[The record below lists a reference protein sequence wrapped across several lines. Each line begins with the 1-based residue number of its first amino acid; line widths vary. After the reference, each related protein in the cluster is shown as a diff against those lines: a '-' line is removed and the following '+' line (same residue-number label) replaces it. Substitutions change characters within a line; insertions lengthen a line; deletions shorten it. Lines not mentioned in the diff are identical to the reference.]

1 MVSFGEF
8 FFITLIVKNTIFL
21 KLILWSVFAYIE
33 RVNHVLGCFV
43 TRLILYM
50 YFYLEMEGSYHPVVS
65 KIANEVLLQNN
76 MDVNSVSSISSS
88 SSMGQVPMPN
98 YSKQCDVGSSAVSKV
113 MCNSDLHPSIQYSSG
128 FDSNNSLNSVIP
140 KDLQMQKKY
149 SKCPQELKGKSPA
162 NSNSHQMDSTVSTY
176 SVANSMVEKRSSD
189 VSQGNAEGI
198 TSAPPLTPK
207 SVHSSDSSRNVTNMY
222 RRKSPTGPG
231 TSSNQQHFLNP
242 GLPLAK
248 SLTESVQKVVKAL
261 PSIESSTLP
270 HQRKSPVNSSCKVS
284 CSSSPSK
291 PAKTS
296 DTRPSVLESFTMKQ
310 IIPFSSAA
318 VISETNLTNSGDLVN
333 SLHGFNEHSVSSQ
346 GIEKLLLP
354 QNSAPLPVLQIESS
368 HELEFSNVPSENHL
382 GVDID
387 CKQNFRETKSQ
398 SLLDNSKPSSQDVI
412 VKKENSSNKSEN
424 CDNKSDLQT
433 CEPHAQKSHH
443 SDSQDSN
450 KTKSVILT
458 SAESGSTPIHEP
470 THEMESQ
477 QEVEKTVI
485 STQSEKDSKMETSAK
500 DGKNTES
507 PIKVNHVQSK
517 LPDTKRV
524 DDTNS
529 GNSKNADSKKESPK
543 TSSKSKGSG
552 DVNFKSKRLELEE
565 KNMEVTVVTKVK
577 PLEQR
582 QQDKSEPTVPPIIIR
597 VRKSTESN
605 DASKAIPEVLAANTE
620 ESHLSMTLRG
630 KGTSKSPED
639 PVHNLRHSKAQK
651 QVLEQT
657 DKSDKNSE
665 KDSNKNVIDEDSVK
679 RNLRRRKCVTND
691 NETEAKKPMLENEDV
706 ARHTRSND
714 LKESNSNTVTVKKAD
729 APVLQKMD
737 TSKCEEEIETS
748 PVVDGVKS
756 GLRARTNVKTA
767 EDKQKGSGVKDM
779 KKTKTEDENFIRNKQ
794 VSRQK
799 KLSPSVPPEKTSAS
813 GKQKIGQNFNPDLI

>member
-1 MVSFGEF
+1 
-8 FFITLIVKNTIFL
+8 
-21 KLILWSVFAYIE
+21 
-33 RVNHVLGCFV
+33 
-43 TRLILYM
+43 
-50 YFYLEMEGSYHPVVS
+50 MEGSYHPVVS
-65 KIANEVLLQNN
+65 KNANEVLLQNN
-76 MDVNSVSSISSS
+76 IDVNSVSSISSS

-98 YSKQCDVGSSAVSKV
+98 YSKQCDIGSSAVSKV
-113 MCNSDLHPSIQYSSG
+113 MCNSDFHPSIQYSSG

-140 KDLQMQKKY
+140 KDLQMQRKY
-149 SKCPQELKGKSPA
+149 SKCPQELKGKSQA
-162 NSNSHQMDSTVSTY
+162 NSNSHQMDSTVSTNP
-176 SVANSMVEKRSSD
+176 VANSMVEKRSSD

-296 DTRPSVLESFTMKQ
+296 DTRPSVLEPFTMKQ

-318 VISETNLTNSGDLVN
+318 VISETNLTNSGDLMN
-333 SLHGFNEHSVSSQ
+333 SLHGFNEHSISSQ

-354 QNSAPLPVLQIESS
+354 PNSAPLPVLQIESS

-387 CKQNFRETKSQ
+387 CKQNFHETKSQ

-412 VKKENSSNKSEN
+412 VKKENSTSKGEN

-433 CEPHAQKSHH
+433 CEPHAQRVQH
-443 SDSQDSN
+443 SDSRDSN
-450 KTKSVILT
+450 NIKSVMLT
-458 SAESGSTPIHEP
+458 SAESSSTHIHEP
-470 THEMESQ
+470 TEMESQ
-477 QEVEKTVI
+477 QGEEKTVI
-485 STQSEKDSKMETSAK
+485 LTQSERDSKMDTSVK
-500 DGKNTES
+500 DGKNTET
-507 PIKVNHVQSK
+507 PIKVNHIQSN
-517 LPDTKRV
+517 LPDTKRA
-524 DDTNS
+524 DDT
-529 GNSKNADSKKESPK
+529 NSKNADSKKESPK

-552 DVNFKSKRLELEE
+552 DVNFKSKRLEMEE

-577 PLEQR
+577 PSEQR

-597 VRKSTESN
+597 VKKSIESN

-665 KDSNKNVIDEDSVK
+665 KDSNKNVLDEDSVK

-714 LKESNSNTVTVKKAD
+714 LKESNSNNVTVKKAD

-748 PVVDGVKS
+748 PVVDSVKL
-756 GLRARTNVKTA
+756 GLRARTNAKTA

-779 KKTKTEDENFIRNKQ
+779 KKTKTEDENFIKNKQ

-799 KLSPSVPPEKTSAS
+799 KLSPTVPPEKTSAS
-813 GKQKIGQNFNPDLI
+813 GKQKICQISTLI

>member
-1 MVSFGEF
+1 
-8 FFITLIVKNTIFL
+8 
-21 KLILWSVFAYIE
+21 
-33 RVNHVLGCFV
+33 
-43 TRLILYM
+43 
-50 YFYLEMEGSYHPVVS
+50 MEGSYHPVVS
-65 KIANEVLLQNN
+65 KNANEVLLQNN
-76 MDVNSVSSISSS
+76 IDVNSVSSISSS

-98 YSKQCDVGSSAVSKV
+98 YSKQCDIGSSAVSKV
-113 MCNSDLHPSIQYSSG
+113 MCNSDFHPSIQYSSG

-140 KDLQMQKKY
+140 KDLQMQRKY
-149 SKCPQELKGKSPA
+149 SKCPQELKGKSQA
-162 NSNSHQMDSTVSTY
+162 NSNSHQMDSTVSTNP
-176 SVANSMVEKRSSD
+176 VANSMVEKRSSD

-296 DTRPSVLESFTMKQ
+296 DTRPSVLEPFTMKQ

-333 SLHGFNEHSVSSQ
+333 SLHGFNEHSISSQ

-354 QNSAPLPVLQIESS
+354 PNSAPLPVLQIESS

-387 CKQNFRETKSQ
+387 CKQNFHETKSQ

-412 VKKENSSNKSEN
+412 VKKENSTSKGEN

-433 CEPHAQKSHH
+433 CEPHAQRVQH
-443 SDSQDSN
+443 SDSRDSN
-450 KTKSVILT
+450 NIKSVMLT
-458 SAESGSTPIHEP
+458 SAESSSTHIHEP
-470 THEMESQ
+470 TEMESQ
-477 QEVEKTVI
+477 QGEEKTVI
-485 STQSEKDSKMETSAK
+485 LTQSERDSKMDTSVK
-500 DGKNTES
+500 DGKNTET
-507 PIKVNHVQSK
+507 PIKVNHIQSN
-517 LPDTKRV
+517 LPDTKRA
-524 DDTNS
+524 DDT
-529 GNSKNADSKKESPK
+529 NSKNADSKKESPK

-552 DVNFKSKRLELEE
+552 DVNFKSKRLEMEE

-577 PLEQR
+577 PSEQR

-597 VRKSTESN
+597 VKKSIESN

-665 KDSNKNVIDEDSVK
+665 KDSNKNVLDEDSVK

-714 LKESNSNTVTVKKAD
+714 LKESNSNNVTVKKAD

-748 PVVDGVKS
+748 PVVDSVKL
-756 GLRARTNVKTA
+756 GLRARTNAKTA

-779 KKTKTEDENFIRNKQ
+779 KKTKTEDENFIKNKQ

-799 KLSPSVPPEKTSAS
+799 KLSPTVPPEKTSAS
-813 GKQKIGQNFNPDLI
+813 GKQKICQISTLI

>member
-1 MVSFGEF
+1 
-8 FFITLIVKNTIFL
+8 
-21 KLILWSVFAYIE
+21 
-33 RVNHVLGCFV
+33 
-43 TRLILYM
+43 
-50 YFYLEMEGSYHPVVS
+50 MEGSYHPVVS
-65 KIANEVLLQNN
+65 KNANEVLLQNN
-76 MDVNSVSSISSS
+76 IDVNSVSSISSS

-98 YSKQCDVGSSAVSKV
+98 YSKQCDIGSSAVSKV
-113 MCNSDLHPSIQYSSG
+113 MCNSDFHPSIQYSSG

-140 KDLQMQKKY
+140 KDLQMQRKY

-162 NSNSHQMDSTVSTY
+162 NSNSHQMDSTVSTNP
-176 SVANSMVEKRSSD
+176 VANSMVEKRSSD

-296 DTRPSVLESFTMKQ
+296 DTRPSVLEPFTMKQ

-333 SLHGFNEHSVSSQ
+333 SLHGFNEHSISSQ

-354 QNSAPLPVLQIESS
+354 PNSAPLPVLQIESS
-368 HELEFSNVPSENHL
+368 HELEFCNVPSENHL

-387 CKQNFRETKSQ
+387 CKQNFHETKSQ

-412 VKKENSSNKSEN
+412 VKKENSTSKGEN
-424 CDNKSDLQT
+424 CDNESDLQT
-433 CEPHAQKSHH
+433 CEPHAQRVQH
-443 SDSQDSN
+443 SDSRDSN
-450 KTKSVILT
+450 NIKSVMLT
-458 SAESGSTPIHEP
+458 SAESSSTHIHEP
-470 THEMESQ
+470 TEMESQ
-477 QEVEKTVI
+477 QGEEKTVI
-485 STQSEKDSKMETSAK
+485 LTQSERDSKMDTSVK
-500 DGKNTES
+500 DGKNTET
-507 PIKVNHVQSK
+507 PIKVNHIQSK
-517 LPDTKRV
+517 LPDTKRA
-524 DDTNS
+524 DDT
-529 GNSKNADSKKESPK
+529 NSKNADSKKESPK

-552 DVNFKSKRLELEE
+552 DVNFKSKRLEMEE

-577 PLEQR
+577 QSEQR

-597 VRKSTESN
+597 VKKSIESN

-665 KDSNKNVIDEDSVK
+665 KDSNKNVLDEDSVK

-714 LKESNSNTVTVKKAD
+714 LKESNSNNVTVKKAD

-748 PVVDGVKS
+748 PVVDSVKL
-756 GLRARTNVKTA
+756 GLRARTNAKTA

-779 KKTKTEDENFIRNKQ
+779 KKTKTEDENFIKNKQ

-799 KLSPSVPPEKTSAS
+799 KLSPTVPPEKTSAS
-813 GKQKIGQNFNPDLI
+813 GKQNICQISTLI

>member
-1 MVSFGEF
+1 
-8 FFITLIVKNTIFL
+8 
-21 KLILWSVFAYIE
+21 
-33 RVNHVLGCFV
+33 
-43 TRLILYM
+43 
-50 YFYLEMEGSYHPVVS
+50 MEGSYHPVVS
-65 KIANEVLLQNN
+65 KNANEVLLQNN
-76 MDVNSVSSISSS
+76 IDVNSVSSISSS

-98 YSKQCDVGSSAVSKV
+98 YSKQCDIGSSAVSKV
-113 MCNSDLHPSIQYSSG
+113 MCNSDFHPSIQYSSG

-140 KDLQMQKKY
+140 KDLQMQRKY

-162 NSNSHQMDSTVSTY
+162 NSNSHQMDSTVSTNP
-176 SVANSMVEKRSSD
+176 VANSMVEKRSSD

-296 DTRPSVLESFTMKQ
+296 DTRPSVLEPFTMKQ

-333 SLHGFNEHSVSSQ
+333 SLHGFNEHSISSQ

-354 QNSAPLPVLQIESS
+354 PNSAPLPVLQIESS
-368 HELEFSNVPSENHL
+368 HELEFCNVPSENHL

-387 CKQNFRETKSQ
+387 CKQNFHETKSQ

-412 VKKENSSNKSEN
+412 VKKENSTSKGEN
-424 CDNKSDLQT
+424 CDNESDLQT
-433 CEPHAQKSHH
+433 CEPHAQRVQH
-443 SDSQDSN
+443 SDSRDSN
-450 KTKSVILT
+450 NIKSVMLT
-458 SAESGSTPIHEP
+458 SAESSSTHIHEP
-470 THEMESQ
+470 TEMESQ
-477 QEVEKTVI
+477 QGEEKTVI
-485 STQSEKDSKMETSAK
+485 LTQSERDSKMDTSVK
-500 DGKNTES
+500 DGKNTET
-507 PIKVNHVQSK
+507 PIKVNHIQSK
-517 LPDTKRV
+517 LPDTKRA
-524 DDTNS
+524 DDT
-529 GNSKNADSKKESPK
+529 NSKNADSKKESPK

-552 DVNFKSKRLELEE
+552 DVNFKSKRLEMEE

-577 PLEQR
+577 PSEQR

-597 VRKSTESN
+597 VKKSIESN

-665 KDSNKNVIDEDSVK
+665 KDSNKNVLDEDSVK

-714 LKESNSNTVTVKKAD
+714 LKESHSNNVTVKKAD

-748 PVVDGVKS
+748 PVVDSVKL
-756 GLRARTNVKTA
+756 GLRARTNAKTA

-779 KKTKTEDENFIRNKQ
+779 KKTKTEDENFIKNKQ

-799 KLSPSVPPEKTSAS
+799 KLSPTVPPEKTSAS
-813 GKQKIGQNFNPDLI
+813 GKQNICQISTLI

>member
-1 MVSFGEF
+1 
-8 FFITLIVKNTIFL
+8 
-21 KLILWSVFAYIE
+21 
-33 RVNHVLGCFV
+33 
-43 TRLILYM
+43 
-50 YFYLEMEGSYHPVVS
+50 MEGSYHPVVS
-65 KIANEVLLQNN
+65 KNANEVLLQNN
-76 MDVNSVSSISSS
+76 IDVNSVSSISSS

-98 YSKQCDVGSSAVSKV
+98 YSKQCDIGSSAVSKV
-113 MCNSDLHPSIQYSSG
+113 MCNSDFHPSIQYSSG

-140 KDLQMQKKY
+140 KDLQMQRKY
-149 SKCPQELKGKSPA
+149 SKCPQELKGKSQA
-162 NSNSHQMDSTVSTY
+162 NSNSHQMDSTVSTNP
-176 SVANSMVEKRSSD
+176 VANSMVEKRSSD

-296 DTRPSVLESFTMKQ
+296 DTRPSVLEPFTMKQ

-333 SLHGFNEHSVSSQ
+333 SLHGFNEHSISSQ

-354 QNSAPLPVLQIESS
+354 PNSAPLPVLQIESS
-368 HELEFSNVPSENHL
+368 HELEFCNVPSENHL

-387 CKQNFRETKSQ
+387 CKQNFHETKSQ

-412 VKKENSSNKSEN
+412 VKKENSTSKGEN

-433 CEPHAQKSHH
+433 CEPHAQRVQH
-443 SDSQDSN
+443 SDSRDSN
-450 KTKSVILT
+450 NIKSVMLT
-458 SAESGSTPIHEP
+458 SAESSSTHIHEP
-470 THEMESQ
+470 TEMESQ
-477 QEVEKTVI
+477 QGEEKTVI
-485 STQSEKDSKMETSAK
+485 LTQSERDSKMDTSVK
-500 DGKNTES
+500 DGKNTET
-507 PIKVNHVQSK
+507 PIKVNHIQSN
-517 LPDTKRV
+517 LPDTKRA
-524 DDTNS
+524 DDT
-529 GNSKNADSKKESPK
+529 NSKNADSKKESPK

-552 DVNFKSKRLELEE
+552 DVNFKSKRLEMEE

-577 PLEQR
+577 PSEQR

-597 VRKSTESN
+597 VKKSIESN

-665 KDSNKNVIDEDSVK
+665 KDSNKNVLDEDSVK

-714 LKESNSNTVTVKKAD
+714 LKESNSNNVTVKKAD

-748 PVVDGVKS
+748 PVVDSVKL
-756 GLRARTNVKTA
+756 GLRARTNAKTA

-779 KKTKTEDENFIRNKQ
+779 KKTKTEDENFIKNKQ

-799 KLSPSVPPEKTSAS
+799 KLSPTVPPEKTSAS
-813 GKQKIGQNFNPDLI
+813 GKQKICQISTLI

>member
-1 MVSFGEF
+1 
-8 FFITLIVKNTIFL
+8 
-21 KLILWSVFAYIE
+21 
-33 RVNHVLGCFV
+33 
-43 TRLILYM
+43 
-50 YFYLEMEGSYHPVVS
+50 MEGSYHPVVS
-65 KIANEVLLQNN
+65 KNANEVLLQNN
-76 MDVNSVSSISSS
+76 IDVNSVSSISSS

-98 YSKQCDVGSSAVSKV
+98 YSKQCDIGSSAVSKV
-113 MCNSDLHPSIQYSSG
+113 MCNSDFHPSIQYSSG

-140 KDLQMQKKY
+140 KDLQMQRKY

-162 NSNSHQMDSTVSTY
+162 NSNSHQMDSTVSTNP
-176 SVANSMVEKRSSD
+176 VANSMVEKRSSD

-296 DTRPSVLESFTMKQ
+296 DTRPSVLEPFTMKQ

-333 SLHGFNEHSVSSQ
+333 SLHGFNEHSISSQ

-354 QNSAPLPVLQIESS
+354 PNSAPLPVLQIESS
-368 HELEFSNVPSENHL
+368 HELEFCNVPSENHL

-387 CKQNFRETKSQ
+387 CKQNFHETKSQ

-412 VKKENSSNKSEN
+412 VKKENSTSKGEN
-424 CDNKSDLQT
+424 CDNESDLQT
-433 CEPHAQKSHH
+433 CEPHAQRVQH
-443 SDSQDSN
+443 SDSRDSN
-450 KTKSVILT
+450 NIKSVMLT
-458 SAESGSTPIHEP
+458 SAESSSTHIHEP
-470 THEMESQ
+470 TEMESQ
-477 QEVEKTVI
+477 QGEEKTVI
-485 STQSEKDSKMETSAK
+485 LTQSERDSKMDTSVK
-500 DGKNTES
+500 DGKNTET
-507 PIKVNHVQSK
+507 PIKVNHIQSK
-517 LPDTKRV
+517 LPDTKRA
-524 DDTNS
+524 DDT
-529 GNSKNADSKKESPK
+529 NSKNADSKKESPK

-552 DVNFKSKRLELEE
+552 DVNFKSKRLEMEE

-577 PLEQR
+577 PSEQR

-597 VRKSTESN
+597 VKKSIESN

-665 KDSNKNVIDEDSVK
+665 KDSNKNVLDEDSVK

-714 LKESNSNTVTVKKAD
+714 LKESNSNNVTVKKAD
-729 APVLQKMD
+729 AHVLQKMD

-748 PVVDGVKS
+748 PVVDSVKL
-756 GLRARTNVKTA
+756 GLRARTNAKTA

-779 KKTKTEDENFIRNKQ
+779 KKTKTEDENFIKNKQ

-799 KLSPSVPPEKTSAS
+799 KLSPTVPPEKTSAS
-813 GKQKIGQNFNPDLI
+813 GKQNICQISTLI

>member
-1 MVSFGEF
+1 
-8 FFITLIVKNTIFL
+8 
-21 KLILWSVFAYIE
+21 
-33 RVNHVLGCFV
+33 
-43 TRLILYM
+43 
-50 YFYLEMEGSYHPVVS
+50 MEGSYHPVVS
-65 KIANEVLLQNN
+65 KNANEVLLQNN
-76 MDVNSVSSISSS
+76 IDVNSVSSISSS

-98 YSKQCDVGSSAVSKV
+98 YSKQCDIGSSAVSKV
-113 MCNSDLHPSIQYSSG
+113 MCNSDFHPSIQYSSG

-140 KDLQMQKKY
+140 KDLQMQRKY

-162 NSNSHQMDSTVSTY
+162 NSNSHQMDSTVSTNP
-176 SVANSMVEKRSSD
+176 VANSMVEKRSSD

-296 DTRPSVLESFTMKQ
+296 DTRPSVLEPFTMKQ

-333 SLHGFNEHSVSSQ
+333 SLHGFNEHSISSQ

-354 QNSAPLPVLQIESS
+354 PNSAPLPVLQIESS

-387 CKQNFRETKSQ
+387 CKQNFHETKSQ

-412 VKKENSSNKSEN
+412 VKKENSTSKGEN
-424 CDNKSDLQT
+424 CDNESDLQT
-433 CEPHAQKSHH
+433 CEPHAQRVQH
-443 SDSQDSN
+443 SDSRDSN
-450 KTKSVILT
+450 NIKSVMLT
-458 SAESGSTPIHEP
+458 SAESSSTHIHEP
-470 THEMESQ
+470 TEMESQ
-477 QEVEKTVI
+477 QGEEKTVI
-485 STQSEKDSKMETSAK
+485 LTRSERDSKMDMSVK
-500 DGKNTES
+500 DGKNTET
-507 PIKVNHVQSK
+507 PIKVNHIQSK
-517 LPDTKRV
+517 LPDTKRA
-524 DDTNS
+524 DDT
-529 GNSKNADSKKESPK
+529 NSKNADSKKESPK

-552 DVNFKSKRLELEE
+552 DVNFKSKRLEMEE

-577 PLEQR
+577 PSEQR

-597 VRKSTESN
+597 VKKSIESN

-665 KDSNKNVIDEDSVK
+665 KDSNKNVLDEDSVK

-714 LKESNSNTVTVKKAD
+714 LKESNSNNVTVKKAD

-748 PVVDGVKS
+748 PVVDSVKL
-756 GLRARTNVKTA
+756 GLRARTNAKTA

-779 KKTKTEDENFIRNKQ
+779 KKTKTEDENFIKNKQ

-799 KLSPSVPPEKTSAS
+799 KLSPTVPPEKTSAS
-813 GKQKIGQNFNPDLI
+813 GKQKICQISTLI

>member
-1 MVSFGEF
+1 
-8 FFITLIVKNTIFL
+8 
-21 KLILWSVFAYIE
+21 
-33 RVNHVLGCFV
+33 
-43 TRLILYM
+43 
-50 YFYLEMEGSYHPVVS
+50 MEGSYHPVVS
-65 KIANEVLLQNN
+65 KNANEVLLQNN
-76 MDVNSVSSISSS
+76 IDVNSVSSISSS
-88 SSMGQVPMPN
+88 SSIGQVPMPN
-98 YSKQCDVGSSAVSKV
+98 YSKQCDIGSSAVSKV
-113 MCNSDLHPSIQYSSG
+113 MCNSDFHPSIQYSSG

-140 KDLQMQKKY
+140 KDLQMQRKY

-162 NSNSHQMDSTVSTY
+162 NSNSHQMDSTVSTNP
-176 SVANSMVEKRSSD
+176 VANSMVEKRSSD

-296 DTRPSVLESFTMKQ
+296 DTRPSVLEPFTMKQ

-333 SLHGFNEHSVSSQ
+333 SLHGFNEHSISSQ

-354 QNSAPLPVLQIESS
+354 PNSAPLPVLQIESS
-368 HELEFSNVPSENHL
+368 HELEFCNVPSENHL

-387 CKQNFRETKSQ
+387 CKQNFHETKSQ

-412 VKKENSSNKSEN
+412 VKKENSTSKGEN
-424 CDNKSDLQT
+424 CDNESDLQT
-433 CEPHAQKSHH
+433 CEPHAQRVQH
-443 SDSQDSN
+443 SDSRDSN
-450 KTKSVILT
+450 NIKSVMLT
-458 SAESGSTPIHEP
+458 SAESSSTHIHEP
-470 THEMESQ
+470 TEMESQ
-477 QEVEKTVI
+477 QGEEKTVI
-485 STQSEKDSKMETSAK
+485 LTQSERDSKMDTSVK
-500 DGKNTES
+500 DGKNTET
-507 PIKVNHVQSK
+507 PIKVNHIQSK
-517 LPDTKRV
+517 LPDTKRA
-524 DDTNS
+524 DDT
-529 GNSKNADSKKESPK
+529 NSKNADSKKESPK

-552 DVNFKSKRLELEE
+552 DVNFKSKRLEMEE

-577 PLEQR
+577 PSEQR

-597 VRKSTESN
+597 VKKSIESN

-665 KDSNKNVIDEDSVK
+665 KDSNKNVLDEDSVK

-714 LKESNSNTVTVKKAD
+714 LKESHSNNVTVKKAD

-748 PVVDGVKS
+748 PVVDSVKL
-756 GLRARTNVKTA
+756 GLRARTNAKTA

-779 KKTKTEDENFIRNKQ
+779 KKTKTEDENFIKNKQ

-799 KLSPSVPPEKTSAS
+799 KLSPTVPPEKTSAS
-813 GKQKIGQNFNPDLI
+813 GKQNICQISTLI

>member
-1 MVSFGEF
+1 
-8 FFITLIVKNTIFL
+8 
-21 KLILWSVFAYIE
+21 
-33 RVNHVLGCFV
+33 
-43 TRLILYM
+43 
-50 YFYLEMEGSYHPVVS
+50 MEGSYHPVVS
-65 KIANEVLLQNN
+65 KNANEVLLQNN
-76 MDVNSVSSISSS
+76 IDVNSVSSISSS

-98 YSKQCDVGSSAVSKV
+98 YSKQCDIGSSAVSKV
-113 MCNSDLHPSIQYSSG
+113 MCNSDFHPSIQYSSG

-140 KDLQMQKKY
+140 KDLQMQRKY

-162 NSNSHQMDSTVSTY
+162 NSNSHQMDSTVSTNP
-176 SVANSMVEKRSSD
+176 VANSMVEKRSSD

-296 DTRPSVLESFTMKQ
+296 DTRPSVLEPFTMKQ

-333 SLHGFNEHSVSSQ
+333 SLHGFNEHSISSQ

-354 QNSAPLPVLQIESS
+354 PNSAPLPVLQIESS
-368 HELEFSNVPSENHL
+368 HELEFCNVPSENHL

-387 CKQNFRETKSQ
+387 CKQNFHETKSQ

-412 VKKENSSNKSEN
+412 VKKENSTSKGEN
-424 CDNKSDLQT
+424 CDNESDLQR
-433 CEPHAQKSHH
+433 CEPHAQRVQH
-443 SDSQDSN
+443 SDSRDSN
-450 KTKSVILT
+450 NIKSVMLT
-458 SAESGSTPIHEP
+458 SAESSSTHIHEP
-470 THEMESQ
+470 TEMESQ
-477 QEVEKTVI
+477 QGEEKTVI
-485 STQSEKDSKMETSAK
+485 LTQSERDSKMDTSVK
-500 DGKNTES
+500 DGKNTET
-507 PIKVNHVQSK
+507 PIKVNHIQSK
-517 LPDTKRV
+517 LPDTKRA
-524 DDTNS
+524 DDT
-529 GNSKNADSKKESPK
+529 NSKNADSKKESPK

-552 DVNFKSKRLELEE
+552 DVNFKSKRLEMEE

-577 PLEQR
+577 PSEQR
-582 QQDKSEPTVPPIIIR
+582 QQDKLEPTVPPIIIR
-597 VRKSTESN
+597 VKKSIESN

-665 KDSNKNVIDEDSVK
+665 KDSNKNVLDEDSVK

-714 LKESNSNTVTVKKAD
+714 LKESNSNNVTVKKAD

-748 PVVDGVKS
+748 PVVDSVKL
-756 GLRARTNVKTA
+756 GLRARTNAKTA

-779 KKTKTEDENFIRNKQ
+779 KKTKTEDENFIKNKQ

-799 KLSPSVPPEKTSAS
+799 KLSPTVPPEKTSAS
-813 GKQKIGQNFNPDLI
+813 GKQNICQISTLI

>member
-1 MVSFGEF
+1 
-8 FFITLIVKNTIFL
+8 
-21 KLILWSVFAYIE
+21 
-33 RVNHVLGCFV
+33 
-43 TRLILYM
+43 
-50 YFYLEMEGSYHPVVS
+50 MEGSYHPVVS
-65 KIANEVLLQNN
+65 KNANEVLLQNN
-76 MDVNSVSSISSS
+76 IDVNSVSSISSS

-98 YSKQCDVGSSAVSKV
+98 YSKQCDIGSSAVSKV
-113 MCNSDLHPSIQYSSG
+113 MCNSDFHPSIQYSSG

-140 KDLQMQKKY
+140 KDLQMQRKY

-162 NSNSHQMDSTVSTY
+162 NSNSHQMDSTVSTNP
-176 SVANSMVEKRSSD
+176 VANSMVEKRSSD

-231 TSSNQQHFLNP
+231 TNSNQQHFLNP

-296 DTRPSVLESFTMKQ
+296 DTRPSVLEPFTMKQ

-333 SLHGFNEHSVSSQ
+333 SLHGFNEHSISSQ

-354 QNSAPLPVLQIESS
+354 PNSAPLPVLQIESS
-368 HELEFSNVPSENHL
+368 HELEFCNVPSENHL

-387 CKQNFRETKSQ
+387 CKQNFHETKSQ

-412 VKKENSSNKSEN
+412 VKKENSTSKGEN
-424 CDNKSDLQT
+424 CDNESDLQT
-433 CEPHAQKSHH
+433 CEPHAQRVQH
-443 SDSQDSN
+443 SDSRDSN
-450 KTKSVILT
+450 NIKSVMLT
-458 SAESGSTPIHEP
+458 SAESSSTHIHEP
-470 THEMESQ
+470 IEMESQ
-477 QEVEKTVI
+477 QGEEKTVI
-485 STQSEKDSKMETSAK
+485 LTQSERDSKMDTSVK
-500 DGKNTES
+500 DGKNTET
-507 PIKVNHVQSK
+507 PIKVNHIQSK
-517 LPDTKRV
+517 LPDTKRA
-524 DDTNS
+524 DDT
-529 GNSKNADSKKESPK
+529 NSKNADSKKESPK

-552 DVNFKSKRLELEE
+552 DVNFKSKRLEMEE

-577 PLEQR
+577 PSEQR

-597 VRKSTESN
+597 VKKSIESN

-665 KDSNKNVIDEDSVK
+665 KDSNKNVLDEDSVK

-714 LKESNSNTVTVKKAD
+714 LKESNSNNVTVKKAD

-748 PVVDGVKS
+748 PVVDSVKL
-756 GLRARTNVKTA
+756 GLRARTNAKTA

-779 KKTKTEDENFIRNKQ
+779 KKTKTEDENFIKNKQ

-799 KLSPSVPPEKTSAS
+799 KLSPTVPPEKTSAS
-813 GKQKIGQNFNPDLI
+813 GKQNICQISTLI

>member
-1 MVSFGEF
+1 
-8 FFITLIVKNTIFL
+8 
-21 KLILWSVFAYIE
+21 
-33 RVNHVLGCFV
+33 
-43 TRLILYM
+43 
-50 YFYLEMEGSYHPVVS
+50 MEGSYHPVVS
-65 KIANEVLLQNN
+65 KNANEVLLQNN
-76 MDVNSVSSISSS
+76 IDVNSVSSISSS

-98 YSKQCDVGSSAVSKV
+98 YSKQCDIGSSAVSKV
-113 MCNSDLHPSIQYSSG
+113 MCNSDFHPSIQYSSG

-140 KDLQMQKKY
+140 KDLQMQRKY

-162 NSNSHQMDSTVSTY
+162 NSNSHQMDSTVSTNP
-176 SVANSMVEKRSSD
+176 VANSMVEKRSSD

-222 RRKSPTGPG
+222 RRKSPTGPS
-231 TSSNQQHFLNP
+231 TISNQQHFLNP

-296 DTRPSVLESFTMKQ
+296 DTRPSVLEPFTMKQ

-333 SLHGFNEHSVSSQ
+333 SLHGFNEHSISSQ

-354 QNSAPLPVLQIESS
+354 PNSAPLPVLQIESS
-368 HELEFSNVPSENHL
+368 HELEFCNVPSENHL

-387 CKQNFRETKSQ
+387 CKQNFHETKSQ

-412 VKKENSSNKSEN
+412 VKKENSTSKGEN
-424 CDNKSDLQT
+424 CDNESDLQT
-433 CEPHAQKSHH
+433 CEPHAQRVQH
-443 SDSQDSN
+443 SDSRDSN
-450 KTKSVILT
+450 NIKSVMLT
-458 SAESGSTPIHEP
+458 SAESSSTHIHEP
-470 THEMESQ
+470 TEMESQ
-477 QEVEKTVI
+477 QGEEKTVI
-485 STQSEKDSKMETSAK
+485 LTQSERDSKMDTSVK
-500 DGKNTES
+500 DGKNTET
-507 PIKVNHVQSK
+507 PIKVNHIQSK
-517 LPDTKRV
+517 LPDTKRA
-524 DDTNS
+524 DDT
-529 GNSKNADSKKESPK
+529 NSKNADSKKESPK

-552 DVNFKSKRLELEE
+552 DVNFKSKRLEMEE

-577 PLEQR
+577 PSEQR

-597 VRKSTESN
+597 VKKSIESN

-665 KDSNKNVIDEDSVK
+665 KDSNKNVLDEDSVK

-714 LKESNSNTVTVKKAD
+714 LKESNSNNVTVKKAD

-748 PVVDGVKS
+748 PVVDSVKL
-756 GLRARTNVKTA
+756 GLRARTNAKTA

-779 KKTKTEDENFIRNKQ
+779 KKTKTEDENFIKNKQ

-799 KLSPSVPPEKTSAS
+799 KLSPTVPPEKTSAS
-813 GKQKIGQNFNPDLI
+813 GKQNICQISTLI

>member
-1 MVSFGEF
+1 
-8 FFITLIVKNTIFL
+8 
-21 KLILWSVFAYIE
+21 
-33 RVNHVLGCFV
+33 
-43 TRLILYM
+43 
-50 YFYLEMEGSYHPVVS
+50 MEGSYHPVVS
-65 KIANEVLLQNN
+65 KNANEVLLQNN
-76 MDVNSVSSISSS
+76 IDVNSVSSISSS

-98 YSKQCDVGSSAVSKV
+98 YSKQCDIGSSAVSKV
-113 MCNSDLHPSIQYSSG
+113 MCNSDFHPSIQYSSG

-140 KDLQMQKKY
+140 KDLQMQRKY

-162 NSNSHQMDSTVSTY
+162 NSNSHQMDSTVSTNP
-176 SVANSMVEKRSSD
+176 VANSMVEKRSSD

-296 DTRPSVLESFTMKQ
+296 DTRPSVLEPFTMKQ

-333 SLHGFNEHSVSSQ
+333 SLHGFNEHSISSQ

-354 QNSAPLPVLQIESS
+354 PNSAPLPVLQIESS

-387 CKQNFRETKSQ
+387 CKQNFHETKSQ

-412 VKKENSSNKSEN
+412 VKKENSTSKGEN
-424 CDNKSDLQT
+424 CDNESDLQR
-433 CEPHAQKSHH
+433 CEPHAQRVQH
-443 SDSQDSN
+443 SDSRDSN
-450 KTKSVILT
+450 NIKSVMLT
-458 SAESGSTPIHEP
+458 SAESSSTHIHEP
-470 THEMESQ
+470 TEMESQ
-477 QEVEKTVI
+477 QGEEKTVI
-485 STQSEKDSKMETSAK
+485 LTQSERDSKMDTSVK
-500 DGKNTES
+500 DGKNTET
-507 PIKVNHVQSK
+507 PIKVNHIQSN
-517 LPDTKRV
+517 LPDTKRA
-524 DDTNS
+524 DDT
-529 GNSKNADSKKESPK
+529 NSKNADSKKESPK

-552 DVNFKSKRLELEE
+552 DVNFKSKRLEMEE

-577 PLEQR
+577 PSEQR

-597 VRKSTESN
+597 VKKSIESN

-665 KDSNKNVIDEDSVK
+665 KDSNKNVLDEDSVK

-714 LKESNSNTVTVKKAD
+714 LKESNSNNVTVKKAD

-748 PVVDGVKS
+748 PVVDSVKL
-756 GLRARTNVKTA
+756 GLRARTNAKTA

-779 KKTKTEDENFIRNKQ
+779 KKTKTEDENFIKNKQ

-799 KLSPSVPPEKTSAS
+799 KLSPTVPPEKTSAS
-813 GKQKIGQNFNPDLI
+813 GKQKICQISTLI

>member
-1 MVSFGEF
+1 
-8 FFITLIVKNTIFL
+8 
-21 KLILWSVFAYIE
+21 
-33 RVNHVLGCFV
+33 
-43 TRLILYM
+43 
-50 YFYLEMEGSYHPVVS
+50 MEGSYHPVVS
-65 KIANEVLLQNN
+65 KNANEVLLQNN
-76 MDVNSVSSISSS
+76 IDVNSVSSISSS

-98 YSKQCDVGSSAVSKV
+98 YSKQCDIGSSAVSKV
-113 MCNSDLHPSIQYSSG
+113 MCNSDFHPSIQYSSG

-140 KDLQMQKKY
+140 KDLQMQRKY

-162 NSNSHQMDSTVSTY
+162 NSNSHQMDSTVSTNP
-176 SVANSMVEKRSSD
+176 VANSMVEKRSGD

-296 DTRPSVLESFTMKQ
+296 DTRPSVLEPFTMKQ

-333 SLHGFNEHSVSSQ
+333 SLHGFNEHSISSQ

-354 QNSAPLPVLQIESS
+354 PNSAPLPVLQIESS
-368 HELEFSNVPSENHL
+368 HELEFCNVPSENHL

-387 CKQNFRETKSQ
+387 CKQNFHETKSQ

-412 VKKENSSNKSEN
+412 VKKENSTSKGEN
-424 CDNKSDLQT
+424 CDNESDLQR
-433 CEPHAQKSHH
+433 CEPHAQRVQH
-443 SDSQDSN
+443 SDSRDSN
-450 KTKSVILT
+450 NIKSVMLT
-458 SAESGSTPIHEP
+458 SAESSSTHIHEP
-470 THEMESQ
+470 TEMESQ
-477 QEVEKTVI
+477 QGEEKTVI
-485 STQSEKDSKMETSAK
+485 LTQSERDSKMDTSVK
-500 DGKNTES
+500 DGKNTET
-507 PIKVNHVQSK
+507 PIKVNHIQSN
-517 LPDTKRV
+517 LPDTKRA
-524 DDTNS
+524 DDT
-529 GNSKNADSKKESPK
+529 NSKNADSKKESPK

-552 DVNFKSKRLELEE
+552 DVNFKSKRLEMEE

-577 PLEQR
+577 PSEQR

-597 VRKSTESN
+597 VKKSIESN

-665 KDSNKNVIDEDSVK
+665 KDSNKNVLDEDSVK

-714 LKESNSNTVTVKKAD
+714 LKESNSNNVTVKKAD

-748 PVVDGVKS
+748 PVVDSVKL
-756 GLRARTNVKTA
+756 GLRARTNAKTA

-779 KKTKTEDENFIRNKQ
+779 KKTKTEDENFIKNKQ

-799 KLSPSVPPEKTSAS
+799 KLSPTVPPEKTSAS
-813 GKQKIGQNFNPDLI
+813 GKQNICQISTLI

>member
-1 MVSFGEF
+1 
-8 FFITLIVKNTIFL
+8 
-21 KLILWSVFAYIE
+21 
-33 RVNHVLGCFV
+33 
-43 TRLILYM
+43 
-50 YFYLEMEGSYHPVVS
+50 MEGSYHPVVS
-65 KIANEVLLQNN
+65 KNANEVLLQNN
-76 MDVNSVSSISSS
+76 IDVNSVSSISSS

-98 YSKQCDVGSSAVSKV
+98 YSKQCDIGSSAVSKV
-113 MCNSDLHPSIQYSSG
+113 MCNSDFHPSIQYSSG

-140 KDLQMQKKY
+140 KDLQMQRKY
-149 SKCPQELKGKSPA
+149 SKCPQELKGKSQA
-162 NSNSHQMDSTVSTY
+162 NSNSHQMDSTVSTNP
-176 SVANSMVEKRSSD
+176 VANSMVEKRSSD

-296 DTRPSVLESFTMKQ
+296 DTRPSVLEPFTMKQ

-318 VISETNLTNSGDLVN
+318 VISETNLTNSGDLMN
-333 SLHGFNEHSVSSQ
+333 SLHGFNEHSISSQ

-354 QNSAPLPVLQIESS
+354 PNSAPLPVLQIESS

-387 CKQNFRETKSQ
+387 CKQNFHETKSQ

-412 VKKENSSNKSEN
+412 VKKENSTSKGEN

-433 CEPHAQKSHH
+433 CEPHAQRVQH
-443 SDSQDSN
+443 SDSRDSN
-450 KTKSVILT
+450 NIKSVMLT
-458 SAESGSTPIHEP
+458 SAESSSTHIHEP
-470 THEMESQ
+470 TEMESQ
-477 QEVEKTVI
+477 QGEEKTVI
-485 STQSEKDSKMETSAK
+485 LTQSERDSKMDTSVK
-500 DGKNTES
+500 DGKNTET
-507 PIKVNHVQSK
+507 PIKVNHIQSN
-517 LPDTKRV
+517 LPDTKRA
-524 DDTNS
+524 DDT
-529 GNSKNADSKKESPK
+529 NSKNADSKKESPK

-552 DVNFKSKRLELEE
+552 DVNFKSKRLEMEE

-577 PLEQR
+577 PSEQR

-597 VRKSTESN
+597 VKKSIESN

-665 KDSNKNVIDEDSVK
+665 KDSNKNVLDEDSVK

-714 LKESNSNTVTVKKAD
+714 LKESNSNNVTVKKAD

-748 PVVDGVKS
+748 PVVDSVKL
-756 GLRARTNVKTA
+756 GLRARTNAKTA

-779 KKTKTEDENFIRNKQ
+779 KKTKTEDENFIKNKQ

-799 KLSPSVPPEKTSAS
+799 KLSPTVPPEKTSAS
-813 GKQKIGQNFNPDLI
+813 GKQNICQISTLI

>member
-1 MVSFGEF
+1 
-8 FFITLIVKNTIFL
+8 
-21 KLILWSVFAYIE
+21 
-33 RVNHVLGCFV
+33 
-43 TRLILYM
+43 
-50 YFYLEMEGSYHPVVS
+50 MEGSYHPVVS
-65 KIANEVLLQNN
+65 KNANEVLLQNN
-76 MDVNSVSSISSS
+76 IDVNSVSSISSS

-98 YSKQCDVGSSAVSKV
+98 YSKQCDIGSSAVSKV
-113 MCNSDLHPSIQYSSG
+113 MCNSDFHPSIQYSSG

-140 KDLQMQKKY
+140 KDLQMQRKY

-162 NSNSHQMDSTVSTY
+162 NSNSHQMDSTVSTNP
-176 SVANSMVEKRSSD
+176 VANSMVEKRSSD

-261 PSIESSTLP
+261 PSIESSSLP

-296 DTRPSVLESFTMKQ
+296 DTRPSVLEPFTMKQ

-318 VISETNLTNSGDLVN
+318 VISETNLTNSGDLMN
-333 SLHGFNEHSVSSQ
+333 SLHGFNEHSISSQ

-354 QNSAPLPVLQIESS
+354 PNSAPLPVLQIESS
-368 HELEFSNVPSENHL
+368 HELEFCNVPSENHL

-387 CKQNFRETKSQ
+387 CKQNFHETKSQ

-412 VKKENSSNKSEN
+412 VKKENSTSKGEN
-424 CDNKSDLQT
+424 CHNESDLQT
-433 CEPHAQKSHH
+433 CEPHAQRVQH
-443 SDSQDSN
+443 SDSRDSN
-450 KTKSVILT
+450 NIKSVMLT
-458 SAESGSTPIHEP
+458 SAESSSTHIHEP
-470 THEMESQ
+470 TEMESQ
-477 QEVEKTVI
+477 QGEEKTVI
-485 STQSEKDSKMETSAK
+485 LTQSERDSKMDTSVK
-500 DGKNTES
+500 DGKNTET
-507 PIKVNHVQSK
+507 PIKVNHIQSN
-517 LPDTKRV
+517 LPDTKRA
-524 DDTNS
+524 DDT
-529 GNSKNADSKKESPK
+529 NSKNADSKKESPK

-552 DVNFKSKRLELEE
+552 DVNFKSKRLEMEE

-577 PLEQR
+577 PSEQR

-597 VRKSTESN
+597 VKKSIESN

-665 KDSNKNVIDEDSVK
+665 KDSNKNVLDEDSVK

-714 LKESNSNTVTVKKAD
+714 LKESHSNNVTVKKAD

-748 PVVDGVKS
+748 PVVDSVKL
-756 GLRARTNVKTA
+756 GLRARTNAKTA

-779 KKTKTEDENFIRNKQ
+779 KKTKTEDENFIKNKQ

-799 KLSPSVPPEKTSAS
+799 KLSPTVPPEKTSAS
-813 GKQKIGQNFNPDLI
+813 GKQKICQISTLI

>member
-1 MVSFGEF
+1 
-8 FFITLIVKNTIFL
+8 
-21 KLILWSVFAYIE
+21 
-33 RVNHVLGCFV
+33 
-43 TRLILYM
+43 
-50 YFYLEMEGSYHPVVS
+50 MEGSYHPVVS
-65 KIANEVLLQNN
+65 KNANEVLLQNN
-76 MDVNSVSSISSS
+76 IDVNSVSSISSS

-98 YSKQCDVGSSAVSKV
+98 YSKQCDIGSSAVSKV
-113 MCNSDLHPSIQYSSG
+113 MCNSDFHPSIQYSSG

-140 KDLQMQKKY
+140 KDLQMQRKY
-149 SKCPQELKGKSPA
+149 SKCPQELKGKSQA
-162 NSNSHQMDSTVSTY
+162 NSNSHQMDSTVSTNP
-176 SVANSMVEKRSSD
+176 VANSMVEKRSSD

-231 TSSNQQHFLNP
+231 TNSNQQHFLNP

-296 DTRPSVLESFTMKQ
+296 DTRPSVLEPFTMKQ

-333 SLHGFNEHSVSSQ
+333 SLHGFNEHSISSQ

-354 QNSAPLPVLQIESS
+354 PNSAPLPVLQIESS

-387 CKQNFRETKSQ
+387 CKQNFHETKSQ

-412 VKKENSSNKSEN
+412 VKKENSTSKGEN

-433 CEPHAQKSHH
+433 CEPHAQRVQH
-443 SDSQDSN
+443 SDSRDSN
-450 KTKSVILT
+450 NIKSVMLT
-458 SAESGSTPIHEP
+458 SAESSSTHIHEP
-470 THEMESQ
+470 TEMESQ
-477 QEVEKTVI
+477 QGEEKTVI
-485 STQSEKDSKMETSAK
+485 LTQSERDSKMDTSVK
-500 DGKNTES
+500 DGKNTET
-507 PIKVNHVQSK
+507 PIKVNHIQSN
-517 LPDTKRV
+517 LPDTKRA
-524 DDTNS
+524 DDT
-529 GNSKNADSKKESPK
+529 NSKNADSKKESPK

-552 DVNFKSKRLELEE
+552 DVNFKSKRLEMEE

-577 PLEQR
+577 PSEQR

-597 VRKSTESN
+597 VKKSIESN

-665 KDSNKNVIDEDSVK
+665 KDSNKNVLDEDSVK

-714 LKESNSNTVTVKKAD
+714 LKESNSNNVTVKKAD

-748 PVVDGVKS
+748 PVVDSVKL
-756 GLRARTNVKTA
+756 GLRARTNAKTA

-779 KKTKTEDENFIRNKQ
+779 KKTKTEDENFIKNKQ

-799 KLSPSVPPEKTSAS
+799 KLSPTVPPEKTSAS
-813 GKQKIGQNFNPDLI
+813 GKQNICQISTLI

>member
-1 MVSFGEF
+1 
-8 FFITLIVKNTIFL
+8 
-21 KLILWSVFAYIE
+21 
-33 RVNHVLGCFV
+33 
-43 TRLILYM
+43 
-50 YFYLEMEGSYHPVVS
+50 MEGSYHPVVS
-65 KIANEVLLQNN
+65 KNANEVLLQNN
-76 MDVNSVSSISSS
+76 IDVNSVSSISSS

-98 YSKQCDVGSSAVSKV
+98 YSKQCDIGSSAVSKV
-113 MCNSDLHPSIQYSSG
+113 MCNSDFHPSIQYSSG

-140 KDLQMQKKY
+140 KDLQMQRKY
-149 SKCPQELKGKSPA
+149 SKCPQELKGKSQA
-162 NSNSHQMDSTVSTY
+162 NSNSHQMDSTVSTNP
-176 SVANSMVEKRSSD
+176 VANSMVEKRSSD

-296 DTRPSVLESFTMKQ
+296 DTRPSVLEPFTMKQ

-318 VISETNLTNSGDLVN
+318 VISETNLTNSGDLMN
-333 SLHGFNEHSVSSQ
+333 SLHGFNEHSISSQ

-354 QNSAPLPVLQIESS
+354 PNSAPLPVLQIESS
-368 HELEFSNVPSENHL
+368 HELEFCNVPSENHL

-387 CKQNFRETKSQ
+387 CKQNFHETKSQ

-412 VKKENSSNKSEN
+412 VKKENSTSKGEN
-424 CDNKSDLQT
+424 CDNESDLQR
-433 CEPHAQKSHH
+433 CEPHAQRVQH
-443 SDSQDSN
+443 SDSRDSN
-450 KTKSVILT
+450 NIKSVMLT
-458 SAESGSTPIHEP
+458 SAESSSTHIHEP
-470 THEMESQ
+470 TEMESQ
-477 QEVEKTVI
+477 QGEEKTVI
-485 STQSEKDSKMETSAK
+485 LTQSERDSKMDTSVK
-500 DGKNTES
+500 DGKNTET
-507 PIKVNHVQSK
+507 PIKVNHIQSK
-517 LPDTKRV
+517 LPDTKRA
-524 DDTNS
+524 DDT
-529 GNSKNADSKKESPK
+529 NSKNADSKKESPK

-552 DVNFKSKRLELEE
+552 DVNFKSKRLEMEE

-577 PLEQR
+577 PSEQR

-597 VRKSTESN
+597 VKKSIESN

-665 KDSNKNVIDEDSVK
+665 KDSNKNVLDEDSVK

-714 LKESNSNTVTVKKAD
+714 LKESNSNNVTVKKAD

-748 PVVDGVKS
+748 PVVDSVKL
-756 GLRARTNVKTA
+756 GLRARTNAKTA

-779 KKTKTEDENFIRNKQ
+779 KKTKTEDENFIKNKQ

-799 KLSPSVPPEKTSAS
+799 KLSPTVPPEKTSAS
-813 GKQKIGQNFNPDLI
+813 GKQNICQISTLI

>member
-1 MVSFGEF
+1 
-8 FFITLIVKNTIFL
+8 
-21 KLILWSVFAYIE
+21 
-33 RVNHVLGCFV
+33 
-43 TRLILYM
+43 
-50 YFYLEMEGSYHPVVS
+50 MEGSYHPVLS
-65 KIANEVLLQNN
+65 KNANEVLLQNN
-76 MDVNSVSSISSS
+76 IDVNSVSSISSS

-98 YSKQCDVGSSAVSKV
+98 YSKQCDIGSSAVSKV
-113 MCNSDLHPSIQYSSG
+113 MCNSDFHPSIQYSSG

-140 KDLQMQKKY
+140 KDLQMQRKY

-162 NSNSHQMDSTVSTY
+162 NSNSHQMDSTVSTNP
-176 SVANSMVEKRSSD
+176 VANSMVEKRSSD

-296 DTRPSVLESFTMKQ
+296 DTRPSVLEPFTMKQ

-333 SLHGFNEHSVSSQ
+333 SLHGFNEHSISSQ

-354 QNSAPLPVLQIESS
+354 PNSAPLPVLQIESS
-368 HELEFSNVPSENHL
+368 HELEFCNVPSENHL

-387 CKQNFRETKSQ
+387 CKQNFHETKSQ

-412 VKKENSSNKSEN
+412 VKKENSTSKGEN
-424 CDNKSDLQT
+424 CDNESDLQR
-433 CEPHAQKSHH
+433 CEPHAQRVQH
-443 SDSQDSN
+443 SDSRDSN
-450 KTKSVILT
+450 NIKSVMLT
-458 SAESGSTPIHEP
+458 SAESSSTHIHEP
-470 THEMESQ
+470 TEMESQ
-477 QEVEKTVI
+477 QGEEKTVI
-485 STQSEKDSKMETSAK
+485 LTQSERDSKMDTSVK
-500 DGKNTES
+500 DGKNTET
-507 PIKVNHVQSK
+507 PIKVNHIQSK
-517 LPDTKRV
+517 LPDTKRA
-524 DDTNS
+524 DDT
-529 GNSKNADSKKESPK
+529 NSKNADSKKESPK

-552 DVNFKSKRLELEE
+552 DVNFKSKRLEMEE

-577 PLEQR
+577 PSEQR

-597 VRKSTESN
+597 VKKSIESN

-665 KDSNKNVIDEDSVK
+665 KDSNKNVLDEDSVK

-714 LKESNSNTVTVKKAD
+714 LKESNSNNVTVKKAD

-748 PVVDGVKS
+748 PVVDSVKL
-756 GLRARTNVKTA
+756 GLRARTNAKTA

-779 KKTKTEDENFIRNKQ
+779 KKTKTEDENFIKNKQ

-799 KLSPSVPPEKTSAS
+799 KLSPTVPPEKTSAS
-813 GKQKIGQNFNPDLI
+813 GKQKICQISTLI

>member
-1 MVSFGEF
+1 
-8 FFITLIVKNTIFL
+8 
-21 KLILWSVFAYIE
+21 
-33 RVNHVLGCFV
+33 
-43 TRLILYM
+43 
-50 YFYLEMEGSYHPVVS
+50 MEGSYHPVVS
-65 KIANEVLLQNN
+65 KNANEVLLQNN
-76 MDVNSVSSISSS
+76 IDVNSVSSISSS

-98 YSKQCDVGSSAVSKV
+98 YSKQCDIGSSAVSKV
-113 MCNSDLHPSIQYSSG
+113 MCNSDFHPSIQYSSG

-140 KDLQMQKKY
+140 KDLQMQRKY

-162 NSNSHQMDSTVSTY
+162 NSNSHQMDSTVSTNP
-176 SVANSMVEKRSSD
+176 VANSMVEKRSSD

-296 DTRPSVLESFTMKQ
+296 DTRPSVLEPFTMKQ

-333 SLHGFNEHSVSSQ
+333 SLHGFNEHSISSQ

-354 QNSAPLPVLQIESS
+354 PNSAPLPVLQIESS
-368 HELEFSNVPSENHL
+368 HELEFCNVPSENHL

-387 CKQNFRETKSQ
+387 CKQNFHETKSQ

-412 VKKENSSNKSEN
+412 VKKENSTSKGEN
-424 CDNKSDLQT
+424 CDNESDLQR
-433 CEPHAQKSHH
+433 CEPHAQRVQH
-443 SDSQDSN
+443 SDSRDSN
-450 KTKSVILT
+450 NIKSVMLT
-458 SAESGSTPIHEP
+458 SAESSSTHIHEP
-470 THEMESQ
+470 TEMESQ
-477 QEVEKTVI
+477 QGEEKTVI
-485 STQSEKDSKMETSAK
+485 LTQSERDSKMDTSVK
-500 DGKNTES
+500 DGKNTET
-507 PIKVNHVQSK
+507 PIKVNHIQSK
-517 LPDTKRV
+517 LPDTKRA
-524 DDTNS
+524 DDT
-529 GNSKNADSKKESPK
+529 NSKNADSKKESPK

-552 DVNFKSKRLELEE
+552 DVNFKSKRLEMEE

-577 PLEQR
+577 PSEQR

-597 VRKSTESN
+597 VKKSIESN

-639 PVHNLRHSKAQK
+639 PVHNLRQSKAQK

-665 KDSNKNVIDEDSVK
+665 KDSNKNVLDEDSVK

-714 LKESNSNTVTVKKAD
+714 LKESNSNNVTVKKAD

-748 PVVDGVKS
+748 PVVDSVKL
-756 GLRARTNVKTA
+756 GLRARTNAKTA

-779 KKTKTEDENFIRNKQ
+779 KKTKTEDENFIKNKQ

-799 KLSPSVPPEKTSAS
+799 KLSPTVPPEKTSAS
-813 GKQKIGQNFNPDLI
+813 GKQNICQISTLI

>member
-1 MVSFGEF
+1 
-8 FFITLIVKNTIFL
+8 
-21 KLILWSVFAYIE
+21 
-33 RVNHVLGCFV
+33 
-43 TRLILYM
+43 
-50 YFYLEMEGSYHPVVS
+50 MEGSYHPVVS
-65 KIANEVLLQNN
+65 KNANEVLLQNN
-76 MDVNSVSSISSS
+76 IDVNSVSSISSS

-98 YSKQCDVGSSAVSKV
+98 YSKQCDIGSSAVSKV
-113 MCNSDLHPSIQYSSG
+113 MCNSDFHPSIQYSSG

-140 KDLQMQKKY
+140 KDLQMQRKY

-162 NSNSHQMDSTVSTY
+162 NSNSHQMDSTVSTNP
-176 SVANSMVEKRSSD
+176 VANSMVEKRSSD

-296 DTRPSVLESFTMKQ
+296 DTRPSVLEPFTMKQ

-333 SLHGFNEHSVSSQ
+333 SLHGFNEHSISSQ

-354 QNSAPLPVLQIESS
+354 PNSAPLPVLQIESS
-368 HELEFSNVPSENHL
+368 HELEFCNVPSENHL

-387 CKQNFRETKSQ
+387 CKQNFHETKSQ

-412 VKKENSSNKSEN
+412 VKKENSTSKGEN
-424 CDNKSDLQT
+424 CDNESDLQT
-433 CEPHAQKSHH
+433 CEPHAQRVQH
-443 SDSQDSN
+443 SDSRDSN
-450 KTKSVILT
+450 NIKSVMLT
-458 SAESGSTPIHEP
+458 SAESSSTHIHEP
-470 THEMESQ
+470 TEMESQ
-477 QEVEKTVI
+477 QGEEKTVI
-485 STQSEKDSKMETSAK
+485 LTQSERDSKMGTSVK
-500 DGKNTES
+500 DGKNTET
-507 PIKVNHVQSK
+507 PIKVNHIQSK
-517 LPDTKRV
+517 LPDTKRA
-524 DDTNS
+524 DDT
-529 GNSKNADSKKESPK
+529 NSKNADSKKESPK

-552 DVNFKSKRLELEE
+552 DVNFKSKRLEMEE

-577 PLEQR
+577 PSEQR

-597 VRKSTESN
+597 VKKSIESN

-665 KDSNKNVIDEDSVK
+665 KDSNKNVLDEDSVK

-714 LKESNSNTVTVKKAD
+714 LKESHSNNVTVKKAD

-748 PVVDGVKS
+748 PVVDSVKL
-756 GLRARTNVKTA
+756 GLRARTNAKTA

-779 KKTKTEDENFIRNKQ
+779 KKTKTEDENFIKNKQ

-799 KLSPSVPPEKTSAS
+799 KLSPTVPPEKTSAS
-813 GKQKIGQNFNPDLI
+813 GKQKICQISTLI

>member
-1 MVSFGEF
+1 
-8 FFITLIVKNTIFL
+8 
-21 KLILWSVFAYIE
+21 
-33 RVNHVLGCFV
+33 
-43 TRLILYM
+43 
-50 YFYLEMEGSYHPVVS
+50 MEGSYHPVVS
-65 KIANEVLLQNN
+65 KNANEVLLQNN
-76 MDVNSVSSISSS
+76 IDVNSVSSISSS

-98 YSKQCDVGSSAVSKV
+98 YSKQCDIGSSAVSKV
-113 MCNSDLHPSIQYSSG
+113 MCNSDFHPSIQYSSG

-140 KDLQMQKKY
+140 KDLQMQRKY

-162 NSNSHQMDSTVSTY
+162 NSNSHQMDSTVSTNP
-176 SVANSMVEKRSSD
+176 VANSMVEKRSSD

-296 DTRPSVLESFTMKQ
+296 DTRPSVLEPFTMKQ

-333 SLHGFNEHSVSSQ
+333 SLHGFNEHSISSQ

-354 QNSAPLPVLQIESS
+354 PNSAPLPVLQIESS
-368 HELEFSNVPSENHL
+368 HELEFCNVPSENHL

-387 CKQNFRETKSQ
+387 CKQNFHETKSQ

-412 VKKENSSNKSEN
+412 VKKENSTSKGEN
-424 CDNKSDLQT
+424 CDNESDLQT
-433 CEPHAQKSHH
+433 CEPHAQRVQH
-443 SDSQDSN
+443 SDSRDSN
-450 KTKSVILT
+450 NIKSVMLT
-458 SAESGSTPIHEP
+458 SAESSSTHIHEP
-470 THEMESQ
+470 TEMESQ
-477 QEVEKTVI
+477 QGEEKTVI
-485 STQSEKDSKMETSAK
+485 LTQSERDSKMDTSVK
-500 DGKNTES
+500 DGKNTET
-507 PIKVNHVQSK
+507 PIKVNHIQSK
-517 LPDTKRV
+517 LPDTKRA
-524 DDTNS
+524 DDT
-529 GNSKNADSKKESPK
+529 NSKNADSKKESPK

-552 DVNFKSKRLELEE
+552 DVNFKSKRLEMEE

-577 PLEQR
+577 PSEQR

-597 VRKSTESN
+597 VKKSIESN

-665 KDSNKNVIDEDSVK
+665 KDSNKNVLDEDSVK

-714 LKESNSNTVTVKKAD
+714 LKESHSNNVTVKKAD

-748 PVVDGVKS
+748 PVVDSVKL
-756 GLRARTNVKTA
+756 GLRARTNAKTA

-779 KKTKTEDENFIRNKQ
+779 KKTKTEDENFIKNKQ

-799 KLSPSVPPEKTSAS
+799 KLSPTVPPEKTSAS
-813 GKQKIGQNFNPDLI
+813 GKQNICQIQP

>member
-1 MVSFGEF
+1 
-8 FFITLIVKNTIFL
+8 
-21 KLILWSVFAYIE
+21 
-33 RVNHVLGCFV
+33 
-43 TRLILYM
+43 
-50 YFYLEMEGSYHPVVS
+50 MEGSYHPVVS
-65 KIANEVLLQNN
+65 KNANEVLLQNN
-76 MDVNSVSSISSS
+76 IDVNSVSSISSS

-98 YSKQCDVGSSAVSKV
+98 YSKQCDIGSSAVSKV
-113 MCNSDLHPSIQYSSG
+113 MCNSDFHPSIQYSSG

-140 KDLQMQKKY
+140 KDLQMQRKY
-149 SKCPQELKGKSPA
+149 SKCPQELKGKSQA
-162 NSNSHQMDSTVSTY
+162 NSNSHQMDSTVSTNP
-176 SVANSMVEKRSSD
+176 VANSMVEKRSSD

-296 DTRPSVLESFTMKQ
+296 DTRPSVLEPFTMKQ

-318 VISETNLTNSGDLVN
+318 VISETNLTNSGDLMN
-333 SLHGFNEHSVSSQ
+333 SLHGFNEHSISSQ

-354 QNSAPLPVLQIESS
+354 PNSAPLPVLQIESS

-387 CKQNFRETKSQ
+387 CKQNFHETKSQ

-412 VKKENSSNKSEN
+412 VKKENSTSKGEN

-433 CEPHAQKSHH
+433 CEPHAQRVQH
-443 SDSQDSN
+443 SDSRDSN
-450 KTKSVILT
+450 NIKSVMLT
-458 SAESGSTPIHEP
+458 SAESSSTHIHEP
-470 THEMESQ
+470 TEMESQ
-477 QEVEKTVI
+477 QGEEKTVI
-485 STQSEKDSKMETSAK
+485 LTQSERDSKMDTSVK
-500 DGKNTES
+500 DGKNTET
-507 PIKVNHVQSK
+507 PIKVNHIQSK
-517 LPDTKRV
+517 LPDTKRA
-524 DDTNS
+524 DDT
-529 GNSKNADSKKESPK
+529 NSKNADSKKESPK

-552 DVNFKSKRLELEE
+552 DVNFKSKRLEMEE

-577 PLEQR
+577 PSEQR

-597 VRKSTESN
+597 VKKSIESN

-639 PVHNLRHSKAQK
+639 PVHNLRQSKAQK

-665 KDSNKNVIDEDSVK
+665 KDSNKNVLDEDSVK

-714 LKESNSNTVTVKKAD
+714 LKESNSNNVTVKKAD

-748 PVVDGVKS
+748 PVVDSVKL
-756 GLRARTNVKTA
+756 GLRARTNAKTA

-779 KKTKTEDENFIRNKQ
+779 KKTKTEDENFIKNKQ

-799 KLSPSVPPEKTSAS
+799 KLSPTVPPEKTSAS
-813 GKQKIGQNFNPDLI
+813 GKQNICQISTLI

>member
-1 MVSFGEF
+1 
-8 FFITLIVKNTIFL
+8 
-21 KLILWSVFAYIE
+21 
-33 RVNHVLGCFV
+33 
-43 TRLILYM
+43 
-50 YFYLEMEGSYHPVVS
+50 MEGSYHPVVS
-65 KIANEVLLQNN
+65 KNANEVLLQNN
-76 MDVNSVSSISSS
+76 IDVNSVSSISSS

-98 YSKQCDVGSSAVSKV
+98 YSKQCDIGSSAVSKV
-113 MCNSDLHPSIQYSSG
+113 MCNSDFHPSIQYSSG

-140 KDLQMQKKY
+140 KDLQMQRKY

-162 NSNSHQMDSTVSTY
+162 NSNSHQMDSTVSTNP
-176 SVANSMVEKRSSD
+176 VANSMVEKRSSD

-296 DTRPSVLESFTMKQ
+296 DTRPSVLEPFTMKQ

-333 SLHGFNEHSVSSQ
+333 SLHGFNEHSISSQ

-354 QNSAPLPVLQIESS
+354 PNSAPLPVLQIESS
-368 HELEFSNVPSENHL
+368 HELEFCNVPSENHL

-387 CKQNFRETKSQ
+387 CKQNFHETKSQ

-412 VKKENSSNKSEN
+412 VKKENSTSKGEN
-424 CDNKSDLQT
+424 CDNESDLQR
-433 CEPHAQKSHH
+433 CEPHAQRVQH
-443 SDSQDSN
+443 SDSRDSN
-450 KTKSVILT
+450 NIKSVMLT
-458 SAESGSTPIHEP
+458 SAESSSTHIHEP
-470 THEMESQ
+470 TEMESQ
-477 QEVEKTVI
+477 QGEEKTVI
-485 STQSEKDSKMETSAK
+485 LTQSERDSKMDTSVK
-500 DGKNTES
+500 DGKNTET
-507 PIKVNHVQSK
+507 PIKVNHIQSK
-517 LPDTKRV
+517 LPDTKRA
-524 DDTNS
+524 DDT
-529 GNSKNADSKKESPK
+529 NSKNADSKKESPK

-552 DVNFKSKRLELEE
+552 DVNFKSKRLEMEE

-577 PLEQR
+577 PSEQR

-597 VRKSTESN
+597 VKKSIESN

-665 KDSNKNVIDEDSVK
+665 KDSNKNVLDEDSVK

-714 LKESNSNTVTVKKAD
+714 LKESNSNNVTVKKAD

-748 PVVDGVKS
+748 PVVDSVKL
-756 GLRARTNVKTA
+756 GLRARTNAKTA

-779 KKTKTEDENFIRNKQ
+779 KKTKTEDENFIKNKQ

-799 KLSPSVPPEKTSAS
+799 KLSPTVPPEKTSAS
-813 GKQKIGQNFNPDLI
+813 GKQKICQISTLI

>member
-1 MVSFGEF
+1 
-8 FFITLIVKNTIFL
+8 
-21 KLILWSVFAYIE
+21 
-33 RVNHVLGCFV
+33 
-43 TRLILYM
+43 
-50 YFYLEMEGSYHPVVS
+50 MEGSYHPVVS
-65 KIANEVLLQNN
+65 KNANEVLLQNN
-76 MDVNSVSSISSS
+76 IDVNSVSSISSS

-98 YSKQCDVGSSAVSKV
+98 YSKQCDIGSSAVSKV
-113 MCNSDLHPSIQYSSG
+113 MCNSDFHPSIQYSSG

-140 KDLQMQKKY
+140 KDLQMQRKY

-162 NSNSHQMDSTVSTY
+162 NSNSHQMDSTVSTNP
-176 SVANSMVEKRSSD
+176 VANSMVEKRSSD
-189 VSQGNAEGI
+189 ESQGNAEGI

-296 DTRPSVLESFTMKQ
+296 DTRPSVLEPFTMKQ

-333 SLHGFNEHSVSSQ
+333 SLHGFNEHSISSQ

-354 QNSAPLPVLQIESS
+354 PNSAPLPVLQIESS
-368 HELEFSNVPSENHL
+368 HELEFCNVPSENHL

-387 CKQNFRETKSQ
+387 CKQNFHETKSQ

-412 VKKENSSNKSEN
+412 VKKENSTSKGEN
-424 CDNKSDLQT
+424 CDNESDLQT
-433 CEPHAQKSHH
+433 CEPHAQRVQH
-443 SDSQDSN
+443 SDSRDSN
-450 KTKSVILT
+450 NIKSVMLT
-458 SAESGSTPIHEP
+458 SAESSSTHIHEP
-470 THEMESQ
+470 TEMESQ
-477 QEVEKTVI
+477 QGEEKTVI
-485 STQSEKDSKMETSAK
+485 LTQSERDSKMDTSVK
-500 DGKNTES
+500 DGKNTET
-507 PIKVNHVQSK
+507 PIKVNHIQSK
-517 LPDTKRV
+517 LPDTKRA
-524 DDTNS
+524 DDT
-529 GNSKNADSKKESPK
+529 NSKNADSKKESPK

-552 DVNFKSKRLELEE
+552 DVNFKSKRLEMEE

-577 PLEQR
+577 PSEQR

-597 VRKSTESN
+597 VKKSIESN

-665 KDSNKNVIDEDSVK
+665 KDSNKNVLDEDSVK

-714 LKESNSNTVTVKKAD
+714 LKESNSNNVTVKKAD

-748 PVVDGVKS
+748 PVVDSVKL
-756 GLRARTNVKTA
+756 GLRARTNAKTA

-779 KKTKTEDENFIRNKQ
+779 KKTKTEDENFIKNKQ

-799 KLSPSVPPEKTSAS
+799 KLSPTVPPEKTSAS
-813 GKQKIGQNFNPDLI
+813 GKQKICQISSESFYNKKRN

>member
-1 MVSFGEF
+1 
-8 FFITLIVKNTIFL
+8 
-21 KLILWSVFAYIE
+21 
-33 RVNHVLGCFV
+33 
-43 TRLILYM
+43 
-50 YFYLEMEGSYHPVVS
+50 MEGSYHPVVS
-65 KIANEVLLQNN
+65 KNANEVLLQNN
-76 MDVNSVSSISSS
+76 IDVNSVSSISSS

-98 YSKQCDVGSSAVSKV
+98 YSKQCDIGSSAVSKV
-113 MCNSDLHPSIQYSSG
+113 MCNSDFHPSIQYSSG

-140 KDLQMQKKY
+140 KDLQMQRKY

-162 NSNSHQMDSTVSTY
+162 NSNSHQMDSTVSTNP
-176 SVANSMVEKRSSD
+176 VANSMVEKRSSD

-231 TSSNQQHFLNP
+231 TNSNQQHFLNP

-296 DTRPSVLESFTMKQ
+296 DTRPSVLEPFTMKQ

-333 SLHGFNEHSVSSQ
+333 SLHGFNEHSISSQ

-354 QNSAPLPVLQIESS
+354 PNSAPLPVLQIESS
-368 HELEFSNVPSENHL
+368 HELEFCNVPSENHL

-387 CKQNFRETKSQ
+387 CKQNFHETKSQ

-412 VKKENSSNKSEN
+412 VKKENSTSKGEN
-424 CDNKSDLQT
+424 CDNESDLQR
-433 CEPHAQKSHH
+433 CEPHAQRVQH
-443 SDSQDSN
+443 SDSRDSN
-450 KTKSVILT
+450 NIKSVMLT
-458 SAESGSTPIHEP
+458 SAESSSTHIHEP
-470 THEMESQ
+470 TEMESQ
-477 QEVEKTVI
+477 QGEEKTVI
-485 STQSEKDSKMETSAK
+485 LTQSERDSKMDTSVK
-500 DGKNTES
+500 DGKNTET
-507 PIKVNHVQSK
+507 PIKVNHIQSK
-517 LPDTKRV
+517 LPDTKRA
-524 DDTNS
+524 DDT
-529 GNSKNADSKKESPK
+529 NSKNADSKKESPK

-552 DVNFKSKRLELEE
+552 DVNFKSKRLEMEE

-577 PLEQR
+577 PSEQR

-597 VRKSTESN
+597 VKKSIESN

-665 KDSNKNVIDEDSVK
+665 KDSNKNVLDEDSVK

-714 LKESNSNTVTVKKAD
+714 LKESNSNNVTVKKAD

-748 PVVDGVKS
+748 PVVDSVKL
-756 GLRARTNVKTA
+756 GLRARTNAKTA

-779 KKTKTEDENFIRNKQ
+779 KKTKTEDENFIKNKQ

-799 KLSPSVPPEKTSAS
+799 KLSPTVPPEKTSAS
-813 GKQKIGQNFNPDLI
+813 GKQNICQISTLI

>member
-1 MVSFGEF
+1 
-8 FFITLIVKNTIFL
+8 
-21 KLILWSVFAYIE
+21 
-33 RVNHVLGCFV
+33 
-43 TRLILYM
+43 
-50 YFYLEMEGSYHPVVS
+50 MEGSYHPVVS
-65 KIANEVLLQNN
+65 KNANEVLLQNN
-76 MDVNSVSSISSS
+76 IDVNSVSSISSS

-98 YSKQCDVGSSAVSKV
+98 YSKQCDIGSSAVSKV
-113 MCNSDLHPSIQYSSG
+113 MCNSDFHPSIQYSSG

-140 KDLQMQKKY
+140 KDLQMQRKY
-149 SKCPQELKGKSPA
+149 SKCPQELKGKSQA
-162 NSNSHQMDSTVSTY
+162 NSNSHQMDSTVSTNP
-176 SVANSMVEKRSSD
+176 VANSMVEKRSSD

-296 DTRPSVLESFTMKQ
+296 DTRPSVLEPFTMKQ

-333 SLHGFNEHSVSSQ
+333 SLHGFNEHSISSQ

-354 QNSAPLPVLQIESS
+354 PNSAPLPVLQIESS
-368 HELEFSNVPSENHL
+368 HELEFCNVPSENHL

-387 CKQNFRETKSQ
+387 CKQNFHETKSQ

-412 VKKENSSNKSEN
+412 VKKENSTSKGEN

-433 CEPHAQKSHH
+433 CEPHAQRVQH
-443 SDSQDSN
+443 SDSRDSN
-450 KTKSVILT
+450 NIKSVMLT
-458 SAESGSTPIHEP
+458 SAESSSTHIHEP
-470 THEMESQ
+470 TEMESQ
-477 QEVEKTVI
+477 QGEEKTVI
-485 STQSEKDSKMETSAK
+485 LTQSERDSKMDTSVK
-500 DGKNTES
+500 DGKNTET
-507 PIKVNHVQSK
+507 PIKVNHIQSK
-517 LPDTKRV
+517 LPDTKRA
-524 DDTNS
+524 DDT
-529 GNSKNADSKKESPK
+529 NSKNADSKKESPK

-552 DVNFKSKRLELEE
+552 DVNFKSKRLEMEE

-577 PLEQR
+577 PSEQR

-597 VRKSTESN
+597 VKKSIESN

-665 KDSNKNVIDEDSVK
+665 KDSNKNVLDEDSVK

-714 LKESNSNTVTVKKAD
+714 LKESNSNNVTVKKAD

-748 PVVDGVKS
+748 PVVDSVKL
-756 GLRARTNVKTA
+756 GLRARTNAKTA

-779 KKTKTEDENFIRNKQ
+779 KKTKTEDENFIKNKQ

-799 KLSPSVPPEKTSAS
+799 KLSPTVPPEKTSAS
-813 GKQKIGQNFNPDLI
+813 GKQKICQISTLI

>member
-1 MVSFGEF
+1 
-8 FFITLIVKNTIFL
+8 
-21 KLILWSVFAYIE
+21 
-33 RVNHVLGCFV
+33 
-43 TRLILYM
+43 
-50 YFYLEMEGSYHPVVS
+50 MEGSYHPVVS
-65 KIANEVLLQNN
+65 KNANEVLLQNN
-76 MDVNSVSSISSS
+76 IDVNSVSSISSS

-98 YSKQCDVGSSAVSKV
+98 YSKQCDIGSSAVSKV
-113 MCNSDLHPSIQYSSG
+113 MCNSDFHPSIQYSSG

-140 KDLQMQKKY
+140 KDLQMQRKY

-162 NSNSHQMDSTVSTY
+162 NSNSHQMDSTVSTNP
-176 SVANSMVEKRSSD
+176 VANSMVEKRSSD

-296 DTRPSVLESFTMKQ
+296 DTRPSVLEPFTMKQ

-333 SLHGFNEHSVSSQ
+333 SLHGFNEHSISSQ

-354 QNSAPLPVLQIESS
+354 PNSAPLPVLQIESS
-368 HELEFSNVPSENHL
+368 HELEFCNVPSENHL

-387 CKQNFRETKSQ
+387 CKQNFHETKSQ

-412 VKKENSSNKSEN
+412 VKKENSTSKGEN
-424 CDNKSDLQT
+424 CDNESDLQR
-433 CEPHAQKSHH
+433 CEPHAQRVQH
-443 SDSQDSN
+443 SDSRDSN
-450 KTKSVILT
+450 NIKSVMLT
-458 SAESGSTPIHEP
+458 SAESSSTHIHEP
-470 THEMESQ
+470 TEMESQ
-477 QEVEKTVI
+477 QGEEKTVI
-485 STQSEKDSKMETSAK
+485 LTQSERDSKMDTSVK
-500 DGKNTES
+500 DGKNTET
-507 PIKVNHVQSK
+507 PIKVNHIQSK
-517 LPDTKRV
+517 LPDTKRA
-524 DDTNS
+524 DDT
-529 GNSKNADSKKESPK
+529 NSKNADSKKESPK

-552 DVNFKSKRLELEE
+552 DVNFKSKRLEMEE

-577 PLEQR
+577 PSEQR

-597 VRKSTESN
+597 VKKSIESN

-665 KDSNKNVIDEDSVK
+665 KDSNKNVLDEDSVK

-714 LKESNSNTVTVKKAD
+714 LKESNSNNVTVKKAD

-748 PVVDGVKS
+748 PVVDSVKL
-756 GLRARTNVKTA
+756 GLRARTNAKTA

-779 KKTKTEDENFIRNKQ
+779 KKTKTEDENFIKNKQ

-799 KLSPSVPPEKTSAS
+799 KLSPTVPPEKTSAS
-813 GKQKIGQNFNPDLI
+813 GKQNICQISTLI

>member
-1 MVSFGEF
+1 
-8 FFITLIVKNTIFL
+8 
-21 KLILWSVFAYIE
+21 
-33 RVNHVLGCFV
+33 
-43 TRLILYM
+43 
-50 YFYLEMEGSYHPVVS
+50 MEGSYHPVVS
-65 KIANEVLLQNN
+65 KNANEVLLQNN
-76 MDVNSVSSISSS
+76 IDVNSVSSISSS

-98 YSKQCDVGSSAVSKV
+98 YSKQCDIGSSAVSKV
-113 MCNSDLHPSIQYSSG
+113 MCNSDFHPNIQYSSG

-140 KDLQMQKKY
+140 KDLQMQRKY

-162 NSNSHQMDSTVSTY
+162 NSNSHQMDSTVSTNP
-176 SVANSMVEKRSSD
+176 VANSMVEKRSSD

-296 DTRPSVLESFTMKQ
+296 DTRPSVLEPFTMKQ

-333 SLHGFNEHSVSSQ
+333 SLHGFNEHSISSQ

-354 QNSAPLPVLQIESS
+354 PNSAPLPVLQIESS
-368 HELEFSNVPSENHL
+368 HELEFCNVPSENHL

-387 CKQNFRETKSQ
+387 CKQNFHETKSQ

-412 VKKENSSNKSEN
+412 VKKENSTSKGEN
-424 CDNKSDLQT
+424 CDNESDLQR
-433 CEPHAQKSHH
+433 CEPHAQRVQH
-443 SDSQDSN
+443 SDSRDSN
-450 KTKSVILT
+450 NIKSVMLT
-458 SAESGSTPIHEP
+458 SAESSSTHIHEP
-470 THEMESQ
+470 TEMESQ
-477 QEVEKTVI
+477 QGEEKTVI
-485 STQSEKDSKMETSAK
+485 LTQSERDSKMDTSVK
-500 DGKNTES
+500 DGKNTET
-507 PIKVNHVQSK
+507 PIKVNHIQSK
-517 LPDTKRV
+517 LPDTKRA
-524 DDTNS
+524 DDT
-529 GNSKNADSKKESPK
+529 NSKNADSKKESPK

-552 DVNFKSKRLELEE
+552 DVNFKSKRLEMEE

-577 PLEQR
+577 PSEQR

-597 VRKSTESN
+597 VKKSIESN

-665 KDSNKNVIDEDSVK
+665 KDSNKNVLDEDSVK

-714 LKESNSNTVTVKKAD
+714 LKESNSNNVTVKKAD

-748 PVVDGVKS
+748 PVVDSVKL
-756 GLRARTNVKTA
+756 GLRARTNAKTA

-779 KKTKTEDENFIRNKQ
+779 KKTKTEDENFIKNKQ

-799 KLSPSVPPEKTSAS
+799 KLSPTVPPEKTSAS
-813 GKQKIGQNFNPDLI
+813 GKQNICQISTLI

>member
-1 MVSFGEF
+1 
-8 FFITLIVKNTIFL
+8 
-21 KLILWSVFAYIE
+21 
-33 RVNHVLGCFV
+33 
-43 TRLILYM
+43 
-50 YFYLEMEGSYHPVVS
+50 MEGSYHPVVS
-65 KIANEVLLQNN
+65 KNANEVLLQNN
-76 MDVNSVSSISSS
+76 IDVNSVSSISSS

-98 YSKQCDVGSSAVSKV
+98 YSKQCDIGSSAVSKV
-113 MCNSDLHPSIQYSSG
+113 MCNSDFHPSIQYSSG

-140 KDLQMQKKY
+140 KDLQMQRKY

-162 NSNSHQMDSTVSTY
+162 NSNSHQMDSTVSTNP
-176 SVANSMVEKRSSD
+176 VANSMVEKRSSD

-296 DTRPSVLESFTMKQ
+296 DTRPSVLEPFTMKQ

-333 SLHGFNEHSVSSQ
+333 SLHGFNEHSISSQ

-354 QNSAPLPVLQIESS
+354 PNSAPLPVLQIESS
-368 HELEFSNVPSENHL
+368 HELEFCNVPSENHL
-382 GVDID
+382 CVDID
-387 CKQNFRETKSQ
+387 CKQNFHETKSQ

-412 VKKENSSNKSEN
+412 VKKENSTSKGEN
-424 CDNKSDLQT
+424 CDNESDLQR
-433 CEPHAQKSHH
+433 CEPHAQRVQH
-443 SDSQDSN
+443 SDSRDSN
-450 KTKSVILT
+450 NIKSVMLT
-458 SAESGSTPIHEP
+458 SAESSSTHIHEP
-470 THEMESQ
+470 TEMESQ
-477 QEVEKTVI
+477 QGEEKTVI
-485 STQSEKDSKMETSAK
+485 LTQSERDSKMDTSVK
-500 DGKNTES
+500 DGKNTET
-507 PIKVNHVQSK
+507 PIKVNHIQSK
-517 LPDTKRV
+517 LPDTKRA
-524 DDTNS
+524 DDT
-529 GNSKNADSKKESPK
+529 NSKNADSKKESPK

-552 DVNFKSKRLELEE
+552 DVNFKSKRLEMEE

-577 PLEQR
+577 PSEQR

-597 VRKSTESN
+597 VKKSIESN

-665 KDSNKNVIDEDSVK
+665 KDSNKNVLDEDSVK

-714 LKESNSNTVTVKKAD
+714 LKESNSNNVTVKKAD

-748 PVVDGVKS
+748 PVVDSVKL
-756 GLRARTNVKTA
+756 GLRARTNAKTA

-779 KKTKTEDENFIRNKQ
+779 KKTKTEDENFIKNKQ

-799 KLSPSVPPEKTSAS
+799 KLSPTVPPEKTSAS
-813 GKQKIGQNFNPDLI
+813 GKQNICQISTLI

>member
-1 MVSFGEF
+1 
-8 FFITLIVKNTIFL
+8 
-21 KLILWSVFAYIE
+21 
-33 RVNHVLGCFV
+33 
-43 TRLILYM
+43 
-50 YFYLEMEGSYHPVVS
+50 MEGSYHPVVS
-65 KIANEVLLQNN
+65 KNANEVLLQNN
-76 MDVNSVSSISSS
+76 IDVNSVSSISSS

-98 YSKQCDVGSSAVSKV
+98 YSKQCDIRSSAVSKV
-113 MCNSDLHPSIQYSSG
+113 MCNSDFHPSIQYSSG

-140 KDLQMQKKY
+140 KDLQMQRKY

-162 NSNSHQMDSTVSTY
+162 NSNSHQMDSTVSTNP
-176 SVANSMVEKRSSD
+176 VANSMVEKRSSD

-231 TSSNQQHFLNP
+231 TNSNQQHFLNP

-284 CSSSPSK
+284 CSSSPSN

-296 DTRPSVLESFTMKQ
+296 DTRPSVLEPFTMKQ
-310 IIPFSSAA
+310 IIPLSSAA

-333 SLHGFNEHSVSSQ
+333 SLHGFNEHIISSQ

-354 QNSAPLPVLQIESS
+354 PNSAPLPVLQIESS
-368 HELEFSNVPSENHL
+368 HELEFCNVPSENHL

-387 CKQNFRETKSQ
+387 CKQNFHETKSQ

-412 VKKENSSNKSEN
+412 VKKENSTSKGEN
-424 CDNKSDLQT
+424 CDNESDLQT
-433 CEPHAQKSHH
+433 CEPHAQRVQH
-443 SDSQDSN
+443 SDSRDSN
-450 KTKSVILT
+450 NIKSVMLT
-458 SAESGSTPIHEP
+458 SAESSSTHIHEP
-470 THEMESQ
+470 TEMESQ
-477 QEVEKTVI
+477 QGEEKTVI
-485 STQSEKDSKMETSAK
+485 LTQSERDSKMDTSVK
-500 DGKNTES
+500 DGKNTET
-507 PIKVNHVQSK
+507 PIKVNHIQSK
-517 LPDTKRV
+517 LPDTKRA
-524 DDTNS
+524 DDT
-529 GNSKNADSKKESPK
+529 NSKNADSKKESPK

-552 DVNFKSKRLELEE
+552 DVNFKSKRLEMEE

-577 PLEQR
+577 PSEQR

-597 VRKSTESN
+597 VKKSIESN

-665 KDSNKNVIDEDSVK
+665 KDSNKNVLDEDSVK

-714 LKESNSNTVTVKKAD
+714 LKESHSNNVTVKKAD

-748 PVVDGVKS
+748 PVVDSVKL
-756 GLRARTNVKTA
+756 GLRARTNAKTA

-779 KKTKTEDENFIRNKQ
+779 KKTKTEDENFIKNKQ

-799 KLSPSVPPEKTSAS
+799 KLSPTVPPEKTSAS
-813 GKQKIGQNFNPDLI
+813 GKQNICQISTLI

>member
-1 MVSFGEF
+1 
-8 FFITLIVKNTIFL
+8 
-21 KLILWSVFAYIE
+21 
-33 RVNHVLGCFV
+33 
-43 TRLILYM
+43 
-50 YFYLEMEGSYHPVVS
+50 MEGSYHPVVS
-65 KIANEVLLQNN
+65 KNANEVLLQNN
-76 MDVNSVSSISSS
+76 IDVNSVSSISSS

-98 YSKQCDVGSSAVSKV
+98 YSKQCDIGSSAVSKV
-113 MCNSDLHPSIQYSSG
+113 MCNSDFHPSIQYSSG

-140 KDLQMQKKY
+140 KDLQMQRKY

-162 NSNSHQMDSTVSTY
+162 NSNSHQMDSTVSTNP
-176 SVANSMVEKRSSD
+176 VANSMVEKRSSD

-296 DTRPSVLESFTMKQ
+296 DTRPSVLEPFTMKQ

-333 SLHGFNEHSVSSQ
+333 SLHGFNEHSISSQ

-354 QNSAPLPVLQIESS
+354 PNSAPLPVLQIESS

-387 CKQNFRETKSQ
+387 CKQNFHETKSQ

-412 VKKENSSNKSEN
+412 VKKENSTSKGEN
-424 CDNKSDLQT
+424 CDNESDLQR
-433 CEPHAQKSHH
+433 CEPHAQRVQH
-443 SDSQDSN
+443 SDSRDSN
-450 KTKSVILT
+450 NIKSVMLT
-458 SAESGSTPIHEP
+458 SAESSSTHIHEP
-470 THEMESQ
+470 TEMESQ
-477 QEVEKTVI
+477 QGEEKTVI
-485 STQSEKDSKMETSAK
+485 LTQSERDSKMDTSVK
-500 DGKNTES
+500 DGKNTET
-507 PIKVNHVQSK
+507 PIKVNHIQSN
-517 LPDTKRV
+517 LPDTKRA
-524 DDTNS
+524 DDT
-529 GNSKNADSKKESPK
+529 NSKNADSKKESPK

-552 DVNFKSKRLELEE
+552 DVNFKSKRLEMEE

-577 PLEQR
+577 PSEQR

-597 VRKSTESN
+597 VKKSIESN

-665 KDSNKNVIDEDSVK
+665 KDSNKNVLDEDSVK

-714 LKESNSNTVTVKKAD
+714 LKESNSNNVTVKKAD

-748 PVVDGVKS
+748 PVVDSVKL
-756 GLRARTNVKTA
+756 GLRARTNAKTA

-779 KKTKTEDENFIRNKQ
+779 KKTKTEDENFIKNKQ

-799 KLSPSVPPEKTSAS
+799 KLSPTVPPEKTSAS
-813 GKQKIGQNFNPDLI
+813 GKQNICQISTLI

>member
-1 MVSFGEF
+1 
-8 FFITLIVKNTIFL
+8 
-21 KLILWSVFAYIE
+21 
-33 RVNHVLGCFV
+33 
-43 TRLILYM
+43 
-50 YFYLEMEGSYHPVVS
+50 MEGSYHPVVS
-65 KIANEVLLQNN
+65 KNANEVLLQNN
-76 MDVNSVSSISSS
+76 IDVNSVSSISSS

-98 YSKQCDVGSSAVSKV
+98 YSKQCDIGSSAVSKV
-113 MCNSDLHPSIQYSSG
+113 MCNSDFHPSIQYSSG

-140 KDLQMQKKY
+140 KDLQMQRKY

-162 NSNSHQMDSTVSTY
+162 NSNSHQMDSTVSTNP
-176 SVANSMVEKRSSD
+176 VANSMVEKRSSD

-296 DTRPSVLESFTMKQ
+296 DTRPSVLEPFTMKQ

-333 SLHGFNEHSVSSQ
+333 SLHGFNEHSISSQ

-354 QNSAPLPVLQIESS
+354 PNSAPLPVLQIESS
-368 HELEFSNVPSENHL
+368 HELEFCNVPSENHL

-387 CKQNFRETKSQ
+387 CKQNFHETKSQ

-412 VKKENSSNKSEN
+412 VKKENSTSKGEN
-424 CDNKSDLQT
+424 CDNESDLQR
-433 CEPHAQKSHH
+433 CEPHAQRVQH
-443 SDSQDSN
+443 SDSRDSN
-450 KTKSVILT
+450 NIKSVMLT
-458 SAESGSTPIHEP
+458 SAESSSTHIHEP
-470 THEMESQ
+470 TEMESQ
-477 QEVEKTVI
+477 QGEEKTVI
-485 STQSEKDSKMETSAK
+485 LTQSERDSKMDTSVK
-500 DGKNTES
+500 DGKNTET
-507 PIKVNHVQSK
+507 PIKVNHIQSK
-517 LPDTKRV
+517 LPDTKRA
-524 DDTNS
+524 DDT
-529 GNSKNADSKKESPK
+529 NSKNADSKKESPK

-552 DVNFKSKRLELEE
+552 DVNFKSKRLEMEE

-577 PLEQR
+577 PSEQR

-597 VRKSTESN
+597 VKKSIESN

-665 KDSNKNVIDEDSVK
+665 KDSNKNVLDEDSVK

-714 LKESNSNTVTVKKAD
+714 LKESHSNNVTVKKAD

-748 PVVDGVKS
+748 PVVDSVKL
-756 GLRARTNVKTA
+756 GLRARTNAKTA

-779 KKTKTEDENFIRNKQ
+779 KKTKTEDENFIKNKQ

-799 KLSPSVPPEKTSAS
+799 KLSPTVPPEKTSAS
-813 GKQKIGQNFNPDLI
+813 GKQNICQISTLI

>member
-1 MVSFGEF
+1 
-8 FFITLIVKNTIFL
+8 
-21 KLILWSVFAYIE
+21 
-33 RVNHVLGCFV
+33 
-43 TRLILYM
+43 
-50 YFYLEMEGSYHPVVS
+50 MEGSYHPVVS
-65 KIANEVLLQNN
+65 KNANEVLLQNN
-76 MDVNSVSSISSS
+76 IDVNSVSSISSS

-98 YSKQCDVGSSAVSKV
+98 YSKQCDIGSSAVSKV
-113 MCNSDLHPSIQYSSG
+113 MCNSDFHPSIQYSSG

-140 KDLQMQKKY
+140 KDLQMQRKY

-162 NSNSHQMDSTVSTY
+162 NSNSHQMDSTVSTNP
-176 SVANSMVEKRSSD
+176 VANSMVEKRSSD

-296 DTRPSVLESFTMKQ
+296 DTRPSVLEPFTMKQ

-333 SLHGFNEHSVSSQ
+333 SLHGFNEHSISSQ

-354 QNSAPLPVLQIESS
+354 PNSAPLPVLQIESS
-368 HELEFSNVPSENHL
+368 HELEFCNVPSENHL

-387 CKQNFRETKSQ
+387 CKQNFHETKSQ

-412 VKKENSSNKSEN
+412 VKKENSTSKGEN

-433 CEPHAQKSHH
+433 CEPHAQRVQH
-443 SDSQDSN
+443 SDSRDSN
-450 KTKSVILT
+450 NIKSVMLT
-458 SAESGSTPIHEP
+458 SAESSSTHIHEP
-470 THEMESQ
+470 TEMESQ
-477 QEVEKTVI
+477 QGEEKTVI
-485 STQSEKDSKMETSAK
+485 LTQSERDSKMDMSVK
-500 DGKNTES
+500 DGKNTET
-507 PIKVNHVQSK
+507 PIKVNHIQSK
-517 LPDTKRV
+517 LPDTKRA
-524 DDTNS
+524 DDT
-529 GNSKNADSKKESPK
+529 NSKNADSKKESPK

-552 DVNFKSKRLELEE
+552 DVNFKSKRLEMEE

-577 PLEQR
+577 PSEQR

-597 VRKSTESN
+597 VKKSIESN

-620 ESHLSMTLRG
+620 ESYLSMTLRG

-665 KDSNKNVIDEDSVK
+665 KDSNKNVLDEDSVK

-714 LKESNSNTVTVKKAD
+714 LKESNSNNVTVKKAD

-748 PVVDGVKS
+748 PVVDSVKL
-756 GLRARTNVKTA
+756 GLRARTNAKTA

-779 KKTKTEDENFIRNKQ
+779 KKTKTEDENFIKNKQ

-799 KLSPSVPPEKTSAS
+799 KLSPTVPPEKTSAS
-813 GKQKIGQNFNPDLI
+813 GKQKICQISTLI

>member
-1 MVSFGEF
+1 
-8 FFITLIVKNTIFL
+8 
-21 KLILWSVFAYIE
+21 
-33 RVNHVLGCFV
+33 
-43 TRLILYM
+43 
-50 YFYLEMEGSYHPVVS
+50 MEGSYHPVVS
-65 KIANEVLLQNN
+65 KNANEVLLQNN
-76 MDVNSVSSISSS
+76 IDVNSVSSISSS

-98 YSKQCDVGSSAVSKV
+98 YSKQCDIGSSAVSKV
-113 MCNSDLHPSIQYSSG
+113 MCNSDFHPSIQYSSG

-140 KDLQMQKKY
+140 KDLQMQRKY
-149 SKCPQELKGKSPA
+149 SKCPQELKGKSQA
-162 NSNSHQMDSTVSTY
+162 NSNSHQMDSTVSTNP
-176 SVANSMVEKRSSD
+176 VANSMVEKRSSD

-296 DTRPSVLESFTMKQ
+296 DTRPSVLEPFTMKQ

-333 SLHGFNEHSVSSQ
+333 SLHGFNEHSISSQ

-354 QNSAPLPVLQIESS
+354 PNSAPLPVLQIESS
-368 HELEFSNVPSENHL
+368 HELEFCNVPSENHL

-387 CKQNFRETKSQ
+387 CKQNFHETKSQ

-412 VKKENSSNKSEN
+412 VKKENSTSKGEN

-433 CEPHAQKSHH
+433 CEPHAQRVQH
-443 SDSQDSN
+443 SDSRDSN
-450 KTKSVILT
+450 NIKSVMLT
-458 SAESGSTPIHEP
+458 SAESSSTHIHEP
-470 THEMESQ
+470 TEMESQ
-477 QEVEKTVI
+477 QGEEKTVI
-485 STQSEKDSKMETSAK
+485 LTQSERDSKMGTSVK
-500 DGKNTES
+500 DGKNTET
-507 PIKVNHVQSK
+507 PIKVNHIQSK
-517 LPDTKRV
+517 LPDTKRA
-524 DDTNS
+524 DDT
-529 GNSKNADSKKESPK
+529 NSKNADSKKESPK

-552 DVNFKSKRLELEE
+552 DVNFKSKRLEMEE

-577 PLEQR
+577 PSEQR

-597 VRKSTESN
+597 VKKSIESN

-639 PVHNLRHSKAQK
+639 PVHNLRQSKAQK

-665 KDSNKNVIDEDSVK
+665 KDSNKNVLDEDSVK

-714 LKESNSNTVTVKKAD
+714 LKESNSNNVTVKKAD

-748 PVVDGVKS
+748 PVVDSVKL
-756 GLRARTNVKTA
+756 GLRARTNAKTA

-779 KKTKTEDENFIRNKQ
+779 KKTKTEDENFIKNKQ

-799 KLSPSVPPEKTSAS
+799 KLSPTVPPEKTSAS
-813 GKQKIGQNFNPDLI
+813 GKQNICQISTLI

>member
-1 MVSFGEF
+1 
-8 FFITLIVKNTIFL
+8 
-21 KLILWSVFAYIE
+21 
-33 RVNHVLGCFV
+33 
-43 TRLILYM
+43 
-50 YFYLEMEGSYHPVVS
+50 MEGSYHPVVS
-65 KIANEVLLQNN
+65 KNANEVLLQNN
-76 MDVNSVSSISSS
+76 IDVNSVSSISSS

-98 YSKQCDVGSSAVSKV
+98 YSKQCDIGSSAVSKV
-113 MCNSDLHPSIQYSSG
+113 MCNSDFHPSIQYSSG

-140 KDLQMQKKY
+140 KDLQMQRKY

-162 NSNSHQMDSTVSTY
+162 NSNSHQMDSTVSTNP
-176 SVANSMVEKRSSD
+176 VANSMVEKRSSD

-296 DTRPSVLESFTMKQ
+296 DTRPSVLEPFTMKQ

-333 SLHGFNEHSVSSQ
+333 SLHGFNEHSISSQ

-354 QNSAPLPVLQIESS
+354 PNSAPLPVLQIESS
-368 HELEFSNVPSENHL
+368 HELEFCNVPSENHL

-387 CKQNFRETKSQ
+387 CKQNFHETKSQ

-412 VKKENSSNKSEN
+412 VKKENSTSKGEN
-424 CDNKSDLQT
+424 CDNESDLQT
-433 CEPHAQKSHH
+433 CEPHAQRVQH
-443 SDSQDSN
+443 SDSRDSN
-450 KTKSVILT
+450 NIKSVMLT
-458 SAESGSTPIHEP
+458 SAESSSTHIHEP
-470 THEMESQ
+470 TEMESQ
-477 QEVEKTVI
+477 QGEEKTVI
-485 STQSEKDSKMETSAK
+485 LTQSERDSKMGTSVK
-500 DGKNTES
+500 DGKNTET
-507 PIKVNHVQSK
+507 PIKVNHIQSK
-517 LPDTKRV
+517 LPDTKRA
-524 DDTNS
+524 DDT
-529 GNSKNADSKKESPK
+529 NSKNADSKKESPK

-552 DVNFKSKRLELEE
+552 DVNFKSKRLEMEE

-577 PLEQR
+577 PSEQR

-597 VRKSTESN
+597 VKKSIESN

-665 KDSNKNVIDEDSVK
+665 KDSNKNVLDEDSVK

-714 LKESNSNTVTVKKAD
+714 LKESNSNNVTVKKAD

-748 PVVDGVKS
+748 PVVDSVKL
-756 GLRARTNVKTA
+756 GLRARTNAKTA

-779 KKTKTEDENFIRNKQ
+779 KKTKTEDENFIKNKQ

-799 KLSPSVPPEKTSAS
+799 KLSPTVPPEKTSAS
-813 GKQKIGQNFNPDLI
+813 GKQNICQISTLI

>member
-1 MVSFGEF
+1 
-8 FFITLIVKNTIFL
+8 
-21 KLILWSVFAYIE
+21 
-33 RVNHVLGCFV
+33 
-43 TRLILYM
+43 
-50 YFYLEMEGSYHPVVS
+50 MEGSYHPVVS
-65 KIANEVLLQNN
+65 KNANEVLLQNN
-76 MDVNSVSSISSS
+76 IDVNSVSSISSS

-98 YSKQCDVGSSAVSKV
+98 YSKQCDIGSSAVSKV
-113 MCNSDLHPSIQYSSG
+113 MCNSDFHPSIQYSSG

-140 KDLQMQKKY
+140 KDLQMQRKY

-162 NSNSHQMDSTVSTY
+162 NSNSHQMDSTVSTNP
-176 SVANSMVEKRSSD
+176 VANSMVEKRSSD

-296 DTRPSVLESFTMKQ
+296 DTRPSVLEPFTMKQ

-318 VISETNLTNSGDLVN
+318 VISETNLTNSGDLMN
-333 SLHGFNEHSVSSQ
+333 SLHGFNEHSISSQ

-354 QNSAPLPVLQIESS
+354 PNSAPLPVLQIESS
-368 HELEFSNVPSENHL
+368 HELEFCNVPSENHL

-387 CKQNFRETKSQ
+387 CKQNFHETKSQ

-412 VKKENSSNKSEN
+412 VKKENSTSKGEN
-424 CDNKSDLQT
+424 CDNESDLQT
-433 CEPHAQKSHH
+433 CEPHAQRVQH
-443 SDSQDSN
+443 SDSRDSN
-450 KTKSVILT
+450 NIKSVMLT
-458 SAESGSTPIHEP
+458 SAESSSTHIHEP
-470 THEMESQ
+470 TEMESQ
-477 QEVEKTVI
+477 QGEEKTVI
-485 STQSEKDSKMETSAK
+485 LTQSERDSKMDTSVK
-500 DGKNTES
+500 DGKNTET
-507 PIKVNHVQSK
+507 PIKVNHIQSK
-517 LPDTKRV
+517 LPDTKRA
-524 DDTNS
+524 DDT
-529 GNSKNADSKKESPK
+529 NSKNADSKKESPK

-552 DVNFKSKRLELEE
+552 DVNFKSKRLEMEE

-577 PLEQR
+577 PSEQR

-597 VRKSTESN
+597 VKKSIESN

-665 KDSNKNVIDEDSVK
+665 KDSNKNVLDEDSVK

-714 LKESNSNTVTVKKAD
+714 LKESHSNNVTVKKAD

-748 PVVDGVKS
+748 PVVDSVKL
-756 GLRARTNVKTA
+756 GLRARTNAKTA

-779 KKTKTEDENFIRNKQ
+779 KKTKTEDENFIKNKQ

-799 KLSPSVPPEKTSAS
+799 KLSPTVPPEKTSAS
-813 GKQKIGQNFNPDLI
+813 GKQKICQISTLI

>member
-1 MVSFGEF
+1 
-8 FFITLIVKNTIFL
+8 
-21 KLILWSVFAYIE
+21 
-33 RVNHVLGCFV
+33 
-43 TRLILYM
+43 
-50 YFYLEMEGSYHPVVS
+50 MEGSYHPVVS
-65 KIANEVLLQNN
+65 KNANEVLLQNN
-76 MDVNSVSSISSS
+76 IDVNSVSSISSS

-98 YSKQCDVGSSAVSKV
+98 YSKQCDIGSSAVSKV
-113 MCNSDLHPSIQYSSG
+113 MCNSDFHPSIQYSSG

-140 KDLQMQKKY
+140 KDLQMQRKY

-162 NSNSHQMDSTVSTY
+162 NSNSHQMDSTVSTNP
-176 SVANSMVEKRSSD
+176 VANSMVEKRSSD

-296 DTRPSVLESFTMKQ
+296 DTRPSVLEPFTMKQ

-333 SLHGFNEHSVSSQ
+333 SLHGFNEHSISSQ

-354 QNSAPLPVLQIESS
+354 PNSAPLPVLQIESS
-368 HELEFSNVPSENHL
+368 HELEFCNVPSENHL

-387 CKQNFRETKSQ
+387 CKQNFHETKSQ

-412 VKKENSSNKSEN
+412 VKKENSTSKGEN
-424 CDNKSDLQT
+424 CDNESDLQR
-433 CEPHAQKSHH
+433 CEPHAQRVQH
-443 SDSQDSN
+443 SDSRDSN
-450 KTKSVILT
+450 NIKSVMLT
-458 SAESGSTPIHEP
+458 SAESSSTHIHEP
-470 THEMESQ
+470 TEMESQ
-477 QEVEKTVI
+477 QGEEKTVI
-485 STQSEKDSKMETSAK
+485 LTQSERDSKMDTSVK
-500 DGKNTES
+500 DGKNTET
-507 PIKVNHVQSK
+507 PIKVNHIQSK
-517 LPDTKRV
+517 LPDTKRA
-524 DDTNS
+524 DDT
-529 GNSKNADSKKESPK
+529 NSKNADSKKESPK

-552 DVNFKSKRLELEE
+552 DVNFKSKRLEMEE

-577 PLEQR
+577 PSEQR

-597 VRKSTESN
+597 VKKSIESN

-665 KDSNKNVIDEDSVK
+665 KDSNKNVLDEDSVK

-714 LKESNSNTVTVKKAD
+714 LKESNSNNVTVKKAD
-729 APVLQKMD
+729 AHVLQKMD

-748 PVVDGVKS
+748 PVVDSVKL
-756 GLRARTNVKTA
+756 GLRARTNAKTA

-779 KKTKTEDENFIRNKQ
+779 KKTKTEDENFIKNKQ

-799 KLSPSVPPEKTSAS
+799 KLSPTVPPEKTSAS
-813 GKQKIGQNFNPDLI
+813 GKQNICQISTLI

>member
-1 MVSFGEF
+1 
-8 FFITLIVKNTIFL
+8 
-21 KLILWSVFAYIE
+21 
-33 RVNHVLGCFV
+33 
-43 TRLILYM
+43 
-50 YFYLEMEGSYHPVVS
+50 MEGSYHPVVS
-65 KIANEVLLQNN
+65 KNANEVLLQNN
-76 MDVNSVSSISSS
+76 IDVNSVSSISSS

-98 YSKQCDVGSSAVSKV
+98 YSKQCDIGSSAVSKV
-113 MCNSDLHPSIQYSSG
+113 MCNSDFHPSIQYSSG

-140 KDLQMQKKY
+140 KDLQMQRKY

-162 NSNSHQMDSTVSTY
+162 NSNSHQMDSTVSTNP
-176 SVANSMVEKRSSD
+176 VANSMVEKRSSD

-296 DTRPSVLESFTMKQ
+296 DTRPSVLEPFTMKQ

-333 SLHGFNEHSVSSQ
+333 SLHGFNEHSISSQ

-354 QNSAPLPVLQIESS
+354 PNSAPLPVLQIESS
-368 HELEFSNVPSENHL
+368 HELEFCNVPSENHL

-387 CKQNFRETKSQ
+387 CKQNFHETKSQ

-412 VKKENSSNKSEN
+412 VKKENSTSKGEN
-424 CDNKSDLQT
+424 CDNESDLQT
-433 CEPHAQKSHH
+433 CEPHAQRVQH
-443 SDSQDSN
+443 SDSRDSN
-450 KTKSVILT
+450 NIKSVMLT
-458 SAESGSTPIHEP
+458 SAESSSTHIHEP
-470 THEMESQ
+470 TEMESQ
-477 QEVEKTVI
+477 QGEEKTVI
-485 STQSEKDSKMETSAK
+485 LTQSERDIKMDTSVK
-500 DGKNTES
+500 DGKNTET
-507 PIKVNHVQSK
+507 PIKVNHIQSK
-517 LPDTKRV
+517 LPDTKRA
-524 DDTNS
+524 DDT
-529 GNSKNADSKKESPK
+529 NSKNADSKKESPK

-552 DVNFKSKRLELEE
+552 DVNFKSKRLEMEE

-577 PLEQR
+577 PSEQR

-597 VRKSTESN
+597 VKKSIESN

-665 KDSNKNVIDEDSVK
+665 KDSNKNVLDEDSVK

-714 LKESNSNTVTVKKAD
+714 LKESNSNNVTVKKAD

-748 PVVDGVKS
+748 PVVDSVKL
-756 GLRARTNVKTA
+756 GLRARTNAKTA

-779 KKTKTEDENFIRNKQ
+779 KKTKTEDENFIKNKQ

-799 KLSPSVPPEKTSAS
+799 KLSPTVPPEKTSAS
-813 GKQKIGQNFNPDLI
+813 GKQNICQISTLI